1 MSAMT
6 TQHTLGKQLEEATA
20 HYLSVVWGADVVD
33 WYIYAKQNGLSGQ
46 DVGIDL
52 VAYKNGEAYAVQ
64 CKNWERTVGINDLLS
79 FLHKAKKEGFQKVI
93 VVADKISTRVEEE
106 IKDFGLD
113 VIFIKAADVKQY
125 ANGHGEPA
133 IVKQKLSPL
142 PHQQQAIEAVL
153 KGFEK
158 YDRGKLIM
166 PPGTGKTYT
175 SIKIAESLVGDSGWV
190 LFLAPSIALLD
201 QTIREYHLK
210 SDYQV
215 NAYAVLSDDKV
226 GRVTAK
232 KKTEIDDD
240 ENNIVDTANWHK
252 LSLLSYPAT
261 TTAHDLIKNL
271 RFEPNKLNVIFSTYQ
286 SLDVLIEAHEL
297 GLPEFELVICDEA
310 HRTAG
315 VRRKGAEE
323 SVFKKVHYNEHVKA
337 KKRLYMTATP
347 KIVEVKDS
355 DEADEIAALYNMND
369 PELFGP
375 TFFEYTFVQAT
386 NDGVILPYTL
396 LLLFIDRREKKL
408 IKEKLQEQ
416 LKREQEKFQE
426 HLKEEEIL
434 NFQEYL
440 KQQRALNVDYAT
452 KLKAL
457 EDFIL
462 GNAVD
467 EKDRPIRVKP
477 KSGIIFTNRVKR
489 AKEISQEYNKIISV
503 SSNIS
508 IDYIEGLMSAYD
520 KARLIKWLGDG
531 KEDDVHILANAKV
544 LTEGIDVPALSFI
557 TFFDPKSSVVDV
569 VQAVGRAVRKAPGKK
584 RGYVILPILVN
595 DDSEET
601 KEKIDKSTFKVIWQ
615 VISALQ
621 SMDETLVAKMRA
633 LFIDP
638 KKEKTE
644 ETFEPLK
651 EDKTEEVEESRE
663 NEIRLG
669 ILGGRS
675 PELIEIRNFIIP
687 KIVKIFRLAHE
698 FIVDWTSEATKLAK
712 EIKSLLEEE
721 IQNPQSPIKVKV
733 DELREK
739 LKAMYGYEE
748 FTIEDKKLIAIITQH
763 IIAKPILDA
772 LFFDKKSE
780 VEKVLDSLFDEFKY
794 FVENN
799 SDRLQYFYRKATN
812 KAKAIVNNDERQ
824 EFIRLLFTNFF
835 NNVFKD
841 IAKESGIAYTPIE
854 VVNFAVYMT
863 NELAKKHLGKTL
875 GDEDVH
881 IVDPFAGTGSF
892 IVSVID
898 MITPEEARAKIER
911 GEIRAADIE
920 LLPYLILLK
929 NIQDTLDRKIDD
941 PPLFDDALWTDS
953 LYFLSEEKAGL
964 LDINPL
970 KEHAQKHKQKSI
982 HIVVTN
988 PPWRG
993 KRDDTE
999 SETVIKLPK
1008 NIAERIKET
1017 YIKYAKDFGVKNVN
1031 RYIDPYI
1038 QTFRVLTDKVKEGI
1052 VTMVVNN
1059 SFLTSK
1065 NGVGIRVS
1073 LQKEYDYIYVYDL
1086 KGSVNNG
1093 MRGIEFRKIEGENVF
1108 GSQTRLG
1115 VCVIFFIKNSK
1126 SQNKRAQIYY
1136 AEIDDGLKTKEKLRK
1151 LKNIVA
1157 KKDEHVGWRHIIPNE
1172 RYDWLNKHDSNF
1184 YEYPELRE
1192 KVFSVF
1198 SNGII
1203 TGKDYVLYDFAVGS
1217 LSRKVTGYFN
1227 IEDLHKHIRIA
1238 VYRPFVPMWVC
1249 HYGKVLNAI
1258 HKTAFIDTESPIITA
1273 FYSNPGTDLFMTG
1286 YICDYKLHGHQVMLY
1301 PLRTKKSSGLFDS
1314 NNDGSNN
1321 EVSVPNINA
1330 EFLQKVRKAL
1340 NMPNLTDEDLFYY
1353 IAGVIATPRYSEQ
1366 YGNNLISSH
1375 HRVPIFDR
1383 ESFQK
1388 ISAIGRKL
1396 GELQMLYQDYM
1407 VGMVLKVWKDESLR
1421 NLPEYALQTT
1431 GDADMDKVI
1440 EYIRYDS
1447 RDKSFIINGIVKI
1460 SGFPEVALEH
1470 RIGTLPVLKT
1480 VANRL
1485 QPRHDEKTG
1494 ITLDPKLTIGEI
1506 YDIMKKLTYYC
1517 LEADKIKKELNTLY
1531 DAAAI
1536 VELDSPRR

>member
-1 MSAMT
+1 MT
-6 TQHTLGKQLEEATA
+6 TQHTLGKQLEEAAA
-20 HYLSVVWGADVVD
+20 HYLREIWGAEVAD
-33 WYIYAKQNGLSGQ
+33 WYTYAKQNGLNGQ
-46 DVGIDL
+46 DTGIDL

-64 CKNWERTVGINDLLS
+64 CKNWERPVGINELLS
-79 FLHKAKKEGFQKVI
+79 FLHRAKKNGFKKAI
-93 VVADKISTRVEEE
+93 IVADKISTRVEEE
-106 IKDFGLD
+106 IKDFDLD
-113 VIFIKAADVKQY
+113 VIFVKAADVKQY
-125 ANGHGEPA
+125 ANGYEEPVIA
-133 IVKQKLSPL
+133 KQKLSPL
-142 PHQQQAIEAVL
+142 PHQQRAIEAVL

-210 SDYQV
+210 SEYQV
-215 NAYAVLSDDKV
+215 NAYAVVSDDKV
-226 GRVTAK
+226 GRLSTK

-240 ENNIVDTANWHK
+240 ENNIIDTTNWHK

-261 TTAHDLIKNL
+261 TTANELIKNL

-286 SLDVLIEAHEL
+286 SLDVLIEAHGL

-323 SVFKKVHYNEHVKA
+323 SVFKKVHYNEYIKA

-355 DEADEIAALYNMND
+355 KEAEEIAAIYNMND

-396 LLLFIDRREKKL
+396 LLLFIDRRKKKL
-408 IKEKLQEQ
+408 LQKE
-416 LKREQEKFQE
+416 
-426 HLKEEEIL
+426 
-434 NFQEYL
+434 FQEYL
-440 KQQRALNVDYAT
+440 KQEKALNVDYTT

-477 KSGIIFTNRVKR
+477 KCGIIFTNRVKR
-489 AKEISQEYNKIISV
+489 AKEISEQYKEIISA
-503 SSNIS
+503 SSKIS
-508 IDYIEGLMSAYD
+508 IEYIEGMMSAYD
-520 KARLIKWLGDG
+520 KARLIKWLGEG
-531 KEDDVHILANAKV
+531 KEDDVRILANAKV

-569 VQAVGRAVRKAPGKK
+569 VQAVGRAVRKAPDKK

-601 KEKIDKSTFKVIWQ
+601 KEKIDKSTFKIIWQ

-633 LFIDP
+633 LFIDS
-638 KKEKTE
+638 KKEKVE

-663 NEIRLG
+663 NEIKLG
-669 ILGGRS
+669 ILGGQS
-675 PELIEIRNFIIP
+675 LELQELRNFIVP

-698 FIVDWTSEATKLAK
+698 FIADWTSEATKLAK
-712 EIKSLLEEE
+712 EVKSLLDTE
-721 IQNPQSPIKVKV
+721 IQDVNSPIKAKIE
-733 DELREK
+733 ELRSQ
-739 LKAMYGYEE
+739 LKAMYGYEQ
-748 FTIEDKKLIAIITQH
+748 FTIEDKKLIAIITQY

-772 LFFDKKSE
+772 LFFDKKSK
-780 VEKVLDSLFDEFKY
+780 VEKILDSLFEDFKH

-799 SDRLQYFYRKATN
+799 SERLQYFYQKATS

-892 IVSVID
+892 IASVID
-898 MITPEEARAKIER
+898 MITPEEARSKVER

-929 NIQDTLDRKIDD
+929 NIQDTLERKMDD

-964 LDINPL
+964 LDLNPL
-970 KEHAQKHKQKSI
+970 KEHAKKHKQKPI

-993 KRDDTE
+993 YREDIEKENRILVPAKIAKRLE
-999 SETVIKLPK
+999 
-1008 NIAERIKET
+1008 ET
-1017 YIKYAKDFGVKNVN
+1017 YTKYALAMGVKYGSKYN
-1031 RYIDPYI
+1031 DPYV
-1038 QTFRVLTDKVKEGI
+1038 QTFRILTDKVAEGI

-1059 SFLTSK
+1059 SFLTTKS
-1065 NGVGIRVS
+1065 GIGIRAA
-1073 LQKEYDYIYVYDL
+1073 LQNEYDYIYIYDL
-1086 KGSVNNG
+1086 KGNIKNV
-1093 MRGIEFRKIEGENVF
+1093 MKGIGLMEIEGENVF
-1108 GSQTRLG
+1108 GSQTLLG
-1115 VCVIFFIKNSK
+1115 VCVIFLIKKSK

-1136 AEIDDGLKTKEKLRK
+1136 AEIGDGLKAKDKLRK
-1151 LKNIVA
+1151 LKSIV
-1157 KKDEHVGWRHIIPNE
+1157 KNTDEHIMWRSITPSE
-1172 RYDWLNKHDSNF
+1172 QYDWVSQGNPEFDKYH
-1184 YEYPELRE
+1184 ELRTTI
-1192 KVFSVF
+1192 FNVF
-1198 SNGII
+1198 SNGIK
-1203 TGKDYVLYDFAVGS
+1203 TGKDYILYDFAREN
-1217 LSRKVTGYFN
+1217 LIKKVNTYFKSK
-1227 IEDLHKHIRIA
+1227 DLHNYIKIA
-1238 VYRPFVPMWVC
+1238 FYRPFVPMWIC
-1249 HYGKVLNAI
+1249 H
-1258 HKTAFIDTESPIITA
+1258 HKNLISSIYKTTVIDTRGPILTA
-1273 FYSNPGTDLFMTG
+1273 FYGNPGTDLFVTK
-1286 YICDYKLHGHQVMLY
+1286 YIVDCLLHNRYTMLY
-1301 PLRTKKSSGLFDS
+1301 PLRTKSKGNGIFDS
-1314 NNDGSNN
+1314 DNGDPSN
-1321 EVSVPNINA
+1321 EISIPNINA

-1340 NMPNLTDEDLFYY
+1340 NIPNLTDEDLFYY

-1388 ISAIGRKL
+1388 IAVVGRRL

-1421 NLPEYALQTT
+1421 NLPEYQLQIT
-1431 GDADMDKVI
+1431 GDADINNVI
-1440 EYIRYDS
+1440 QHIRYDS
-1447 RDKSFIINGIVKI
+1447 RDKSFIINGVVKI
-1460 SGFPEVALEH
+1460 SGFPEGALEH

-1485 QPRHDEKTG
+1485 QPRRDEKTG
-1494 ITLDPKLTIGEI
+1494 ITLDPKLTIGEM

-1517 LEADKIKKELNTLY
+1517 VEADKIKKELNTLY

-1536 VELDSPRR
+1536 VELDSHSR

>member
-1 MSAMT
+1 MT
-6 TQHTLGKQLEEATA
+6 TQHTLGKQLEEATT

-33 WYIYAKQNGLSGQ
+33 WYAYAKQNKLSGQ

-64 CKNWERTVGINDLLS
+64 CKNWERTVGINDLLN

-93 VVADKISTRVEEE
+93 VVADKISTRVEED

-125 ANGHGEPA
+125 ANEHGEA
-133 IVKQKLSPL
+133 TIVKQKLSPL
-142 PHQQQAIEAVL
+142 PHQQQAIEKVL
-153 KGFEK
+153 IGFEK

-175 SIKIAESLVGDSGWV
+175 SIKIAEELVGDRGWV

-210 SDYQV
+210 SAYQV
-215 NAYAVLSDDKV
+215 NAYAVVSDNKV
-226 GRVTAK
+226 GRVNGK

-240 ENNIVDTANWHK
+240 DENNVIDTTNWHK

-261 TTAHDLIKNL
+261 TTAHDLVKNL

-286 SLDVLIEAHEL
+286 SLDVLIEAHAL

-323 SVFKKVHYNEHVKA
+323 SVFKKVHYNGYIKA

-396 LLLFIDRREKKL
+396 LLLFVDKRKKK
-408 IKEKLQEQ
+408 IIQKEFK
-416 LKREQEKFQE
+416 
-426 HLKEEEIL
+426 
-434 NFQEYL
+434 EYL
-440 KQQRALNVDYAT
+440 EQQGALNVDYTT
-452 KLKAL
+452 KIKAI

-467 EKDRPIRVKP
+467 ERDRPIRVKP

-489 AKEISQEYNKIISV
+489 AKEISQEYKNVVSA

-520 KARLIKWLGDG
+520 KARLIKWLGEG

-601 KEKIDKSTFKVIWQ
+601 KEKIDKSAFKVIWQ

-638 KKEKTE
+638 KKEKVE
-644 ETFEPLK
+644 ETFEPLR
-651 EDKTEEVEESRE
+651 EDKTEEVEYSRE
-663 NEIRLG
+663 NEIKLG
-669 ILGGRS
+669 IIGGRS
-675 PELIEIRNFIIP
+675 PELLEIRNFIIP

-698 FIVDWTSEATKLAK
+698 FIADWTSEATKLAK
-712 EIKSLLEEE
+712 EVKSLLEEE
-721 IQNPQSPIKVKV
+721 IQNPQSPIKAKIQ
-733 DELREK
+733 ELREQ
-739 LKAMYGYEE
+739 LKAMYGYEQL
-748 FTIEDKKLIAIITQH
+748 TIEDKKLIAIITQY

-772 LFFDKKSE
+772 LFFDKKSK
-780 VEKVLDSLFDEFKY
+780 VEKILDSLFDEFKH

-799 SDRLQYFYRKATN
+799 SERLQYFYRKATS

-841 IAKESGIAYTPIE
+841 VAKESGIAYTPIE

-863 NELAKKHLGKTL
+863 NELAKKHLRKTL

-881 IVDPFAGTGSF
+881 VVDPFAGTGSF
-892 IVSVID
+892 IASVID
-898 MITPEEARAKIER
+898 MITPEEAKAKVER
-911 GEIRAADIE
+911 EEIRAADLE

-929 NIQDTLDRKIDD
+929 NIQDTLERKMDD

-964 LDINPL
+964 LDTNPL
-970 KEHAQKHKQKSI
+970 KEHAKKHKQKPI

-993 KRDDTE
+993 HREDKENE
-999 SETVIKLPK
+999 SEFSISTT
-1008 NIAERIKET
+1008 IAKRIEET
-1017 YIKYAKDFGVKNVN
+1017 YTKYALAMEVKCVSKYN
-1031 RYIDPYI
+1031 DPYI
-1038 QTFRVLTDKVKEGI
+1038 QTLRILTDKVKEGI

-1065 NGVGIRVS
+1065 IGAGIRAS
-1073 LQKEYDYIYVYDL
+1073 LQKEYDYIYIYDL
-1086 KGSVNNG
+1086 KGNINNG
-1093 MRGIEFRKIEGENVF
+1093 MRSIELRKKEGENVF

-1115 VCVIFFIKNSK
+1115 VCVIFLVKNSK

-1136 AEIDDGLKTKEKLRK
+1136 AEIGDGLKAKEKLHK
-1151 LKNIVA
+1151 LKSIVG
-1157 KKDEHVGWRHIIPNE
+1157 KKAEYIEWRNIIPNAQC
-1172 RYDWLNKHDSNF
+1172 DWLNQIDLNF
-1184 YEYPELRE
+1184 YKYPELR
-1192 KVFSVF
+1192 KIIFNIF
-1198 SNGII
+1198 TNGVK
-1203 TGKDYVLYDFAVGS
+1203 TGKDYILYDFAKSG
-1217 LSRKVTGYFN
+1217 LLRKICKQFWV
-1227 IEDLHKHIRIA
+1227 EDAHNHIKIA
-1238 VYRPFVPMWVC
+1238 SYRPFVPMWLYYHKNALRQVC
-1249 HYGKVLNAI
+1249 
-1258 HKTAFIDTESPIITA
+1258 KTTLIDTNYAIITTL
-1273 FYSNPGTDLFMTG
+1273 YNNGVVDLFTTK
-1286 YICDYKLHGHQVMLY
+1286 YICDEHLQGTQTMLY
-1301 PLRTKKSSGLFDS
+1301 PLRTKSEANGIFDS
-1314 NNDGSNN
+1314 NNGDSNN
-1321 EVSVPNINA
+1321 AISNPNINA

-1340 NMPNLTDEDLFYY
+1340 NIPNLTDEDLFYY

-1383 ESFQK
+1383 ASFQK
-1388 ISAIGRKL
+1388 ITAVGRNL
-1396 GELQMLYQDYM
+1396 AELQMLYQDYM

-1421 NLPEYALQTT
+1421 NLPEYPLQIT
-1431 GDADMDKVI
+1431 GDADIDKII

-1447 RDKSFIINGIVKI
+1447 RDKLFIINGIVKI
-1460 SGFPEVALEH
+1460 SGFPEGALEH

-1494 ITLDPKLTIGEI
+1494 ITLDPKLTTGEL

>member
-1 MSAMT
+1 MT
-6 TQHTLGKQLEEATA
+6 TQHALGKQLEEATA
-20 HYLSVVWGADVVD
+20 HYLSVVWEADVAD
-33 WYIYAKQNGLSGQ
+33 WYTYAKQNGLNGQ

-79 FLHKAKKEGFQKVI
+79 FLHKAKKEGFKRVI
-93 VVADKISTRVEEE
+93 VVADKISTRVEED

-113 VIFIKAADVKQY
+113 VIFIKASDVKQY
-125 ANGHGEPA
+125 ANGYGNPT

-142 PHQQQAIEAVL
+142 PHQQRAIEAVL

-175 SIKIAESLVGDSGWV
+175 SIKIAEELVGAEGWV

-210 SDYQV
+210 SAYQV
-215 NAYAVLSDDKV
+215 NAYAVVSDNKV
-226 GRVTAK
+226 GKVNGK

-240 ENNIVDTANWHK
+240 ENNVIDTTNWHK

-323 SVFKKVHYNEHVKA
+323 SVFKKVHYNEHIKA

-396 LLLFIDRREKKL
+396 LLLFIDRRKKK
-408 IKEKLQEQ
+408 ILQ
-416 LKREQEKFQE
+416 KA
-426 HLKEEEIL
+426 LKEQIQKEDIL
-434 NFQEYL
+434 NFQKYL
-440 KQQRALNVDYAT
+440 KQEKALNVDYAT

-477 KSGIIFTNRVKR
+477 KCGIIFTNRVKR
-489 AKEISQEYNKIISV
+489 AKEISEQYKQIINA

-520 KARLIKWLGDG
+520 KARLIKWLGEG

-644 ETFEPLK
+644 ETFEPLA
-651 EDKTEEVEESRE
+651 EDKTEEVEDSRE
-663 NEIRLG
+663 NEIKLG
-669 ILGGRS
+669 ILGGQS
-675 PELIEIRNFIIP
+675 LELQELRNFIVP

-698 FIVDWTSEATKLAK
+698 FIADWTSEATKLAK
-712 EIKSLLEEE
+712 EVKSLLEDE
-721 IQNPQSPIKVKV
+721 IQDANSPIKAKTE
-733 DELREK
+733 ELRAQ

-748 FTIEDKKLIAIITQH
+748 FTIDDKKLVAIITQY

-772 LFFDKKSE
+772 LFFGKKSD

-799 SDRLQYFYRKATN
+799 SERLQYFYQKATN

-841 IAKESGIAYTPIE
+841 VAKESGIAYTPIE

-892 IVSVID
+892 IASVID
-898 MITPEEARAKIER
+898 IITPEEAKAKVER
-911 GEIRAADIE
+911 NEIRAADLE

-929 NIQDTLDRKIDD
+929 NIQDTLERKMDD

-953 LYFLSEEKAGL
+953 LYFLSDPEAGL
-964 LDINPL
+964 FDKNPF
-970 KEHAQKHKQKSI
+970 KEHAKKHKQKPI

-993 KRDDTE
+993 HREDKASERELSIPTSIAKRIE
-999 SETVIKLPK
+999 
-1008 NIAERIKET
+1008 ET
-1017 YIKYAKDFGVKNVN
+1017 YTNCALSIGVKCVSKYN
-1031 RYIDPYI
+1031 DPYI
-1038 QTFRVLTDKVKEGI
+1038 QTLRILTDKVKEGI
-1052 VTMVVNN
+1052 VSMVVNN

-1065 NGVGIRVS
+1065 IGAGIRAS
-1073 LQKEYDYIYVYDL
+1073 LQKEYDYIYIYDL
-1086 KGSVNNG
+1086 KGNINNG
-1093 MRGIEFRKIEGENVF
+1093 MKSFELREIEGENVF

-1115 VCVIFFIKNSK
+1115 VCVIFLIKNSK
-1126 SQNKRAQIYY
+1126 SQNKNAQVYY
-1136 AEIDDGLKTKEKLRK
+1136 AEIGNGLRAKEKLRK
-1151 LKNIVA
+1151 LKNIVD
-1157 KKDEHVGWRHIIPNE
+1157 KKVEHIEWQTITPNVQC
-1172 RYDWLNKHDSNF
+1172 DWLTQGDLKF
-1184 YEYPELRE
+1184 YEYPEIR
-1192 KVFSVF
+1192 KIIFNIF
-1198 SNGII
+1198 TNGVK
-1203 TGKDYVLYDFAVGS
+1203 TGKDYVLYDFADSELLGKI
-1217 LSRKVTGYFN
+1217 RKNFCL
-1227 IEDLHKHIRIA
+1227 EDVHNHIKIA
-1238 VYRPFVPMWVC
+1238 FYRPFVPMWLFYHKNALRQVC
-1249 HYGKVLNAI
+1249 
-1258 HKTAFIDTESPIITA
+1258 KTTLIDTTCPIITTL
-1273 FYSNPGTDLFMTG
+1273 YNNDVVDLFTIK
-1286 YICDYKLHGHQVMLY
+1286 YICDEHLHGTQTMLY
-1301 PLRTKKSSGLFDS
+1301 PLRTKSEANGIFDS
-1314 NNDGSNN
+1314 DNSDSNN
-1321 EVSVPNINA
+1321 EVNIPNINA

-1340 NMPNLTDEDLFYY
+1340 NIPNLTDEDLFYY

-1366 YGNNLISSH
+1366 YGSNLISSH

-1388 ISAIGRKL
+1388 IAAVGRKL
-1396 GELQMLYQDYM
+1396 AELQMLYQDYM
-1407 VGMVLKVWKDESLR
+1407 VGMVLKVWKDENLR
-1421 NLPEYALQTT
+1421 NLPEHQLQIT
-1431 GDADMDKVI
+1431 GDADMGKVI

-1447 RDKSFIINGIVKI
+1447 RDKSFIINGVVKI
-1460 SGFPEVALEH
+1460 SGFPEGALEH

-1485 QPRHDEKTG
+1485 QPRWDDKTG
-1494 ITLDPKLTIGEI
+1494 ITLDPKLTVREM

-1517 LEADKIKKELNTLY
+1517 VEADKIKKELNTLY

-1536 VELDSPRR
+1536 VELDSHSR

>member
-1 MSAMT
+1 MT

-20 HYLSVVWGADVVD
+20 HYLREIWGAEVAD
-33 WYIYAKQNGLSGQ
+33 WYTYAKQNGLNGQ
-46 DVGIDL
+46 DTGIDL

-64 CKNWERTVGINDLLS
+64 CKNWEKSVGINELLS
-79 FLHKAKKEGFQKVI
+79 FLHRAKKSGFKKAI
-93 VVADKISTRVEEE
+93 IVADKISTRVEEE
-106 IKDFGLD
+106 IKEFDLD
-113 VIFIKAADVKQY
+113 VIFVKAADVKQY
-125 ANGHGEPA
+125 ASGHQEPT

-142 PHQQQAIEAVL
+142 PHQQRAIEAVL

-175 SIKIAESLVGDSGWV
+175 SIKIAEELVGDSGWL

-215 NAYAVLSDDKV
+215 NAYAVVSDDKV
-226 GRVTAK
+226 GRVNAK
-232 KKTEIDDD
+232 KKNEIDDDD
-240 ENNIVDTANWHK
+240 ENNIIDTTNWHK

-286 SLDVLIEAHEL
+286 SLDVLIEAHGL

-323 SVFKKVHYNEHVKA
+323 SVFKKVHEDKYIKA

-355 DEADEIAALYNMND
+355 DEADKIDALYNMND
-369 PELFGP
+369 PDLFGP

-396 LLLFIDRREKKL
+396 LLLFIDRRKKKL
-408 IKEKLQEQ
+408 LQ
-416 LKREQEKFQE
+416 KA
-426 HLKEEEIL
+426 LKEQMQKEEIL
-434 NFQEYL
+434 NFQKYL
-440 KQQRALNVDYAT
+440 KQEKALNVDYAT

-477 KSGIIFTNRVKR
+477 KCGIIFTNRVKR
-489 AKEISQEYNKIISV
+489 AKEISQEYGRVVSA

-531 KEDDVHILANAKV
+531 KEDDVRILANAKV

-644 ETFEPLK
+644 ETFEPLAK
-651 EDKTEEVEESRE
+651 DKTEEVEESRE
-663 NEIRLG
+663 NEIKLG
-669 ILGGRS
+669 ILGGGS
-675 PELIEIRNFIIP
+675 LELQEIRNFIVP
-687 KIVKIFRLAHE
+687 KIVKVFRLANE
-698 FIVDWTSEATKLAK
+698 FIADWTSEATKLAK
-712 EIKSLLEEE
+712 EIKEMIEGE
-721 IQNPQSPIKVKV
+721 IQKTESLIKVKV
-733 DELREK
+733 DGLREK
-739 LKAMYGYEE
+739 LKAMYGYEQ
-748 FTIEDKKLIAIITQH
+748 FTVEDKKLIAIITQY

-772 LFFDKKSE
+772 LFFDKKSD
-780 VEKVLDSLFDEFKY
+780 VEKILDILFEDFKY

-799 SDRLQYFYRKATN
+799 SERLQYFYRKATA

-841 IAKESGIAYTPIE
+841 VAKESGIAYTPIE

-875 GDEDVH
+875 GDENVDV
-881 IVDPFAGTGSF
+881 VDPFAGTGSF
-892 IVSVID
+892 LASVID
-898 MITPEEARAKIER
+898 MITPEEARAKVER
-911 GEIRAADIE
+911 GEIRAADLE

-929 NIQDTLDRKIDD
+929 NIQDTLERKIDD

-964 LDINPL
+964 LDTNPL
-970 KEHAQKHKQKSI
+970 KEHAKKHKQKPI
-982 HIVVTN
+982 HVVVTN

-993 KRDDTE
+993 KREDTG
-999 SETVIKLPK
+999 SEAIIKIPK
-1008 NIAERIKET
+1008 NISERIKET
-1017 YIKYAKDFGVKNVN
+1017 YIRYAKDFGIKNVSK
-1031 RYIDPYI
+1031 YIDLYI
-1038 QTFRVLTDKVKEGI
+1038 QTLRVLTDKVTDGI

-1065 NGVGIRVS
+1065 NGVGIRAS
-1073 LQKEYDYIYVYDL
+1073 LQKEYDYIYIYDL
-1086 KGSVNNG
+1086 KGNIKNVMLG
-1093 MRGIEFRKIEGENVF
+1093 LGLREVEGENVF

-1115 VCVIFFIKNSK
+1115 VCVIFLVKHSK
-1126 SQNKRAQIYY
+1126 SRNKRAQIYY
-1136 AEIDDGLKTKEKLRK
+1136 AEIGDGLKAKEKLRK
-1151 LKNIVA
+1151 LKNIVVDTNESV
-1157 KKDEHVGWRHIIPNE
+1157 KWQPVIPND
-1172 RYDWLNKHDSNF
+1172 RYDWLNQCNSNF
-1184 YEYPELRE
+1184 HRYPELR
-1192 KVFSVF
+1192 KAIFNVF
-1198 SNGII
+1198 SNGIV
-1203 TGKDYVLYDFAVGS
+1203 TGKDYIVYDFTTEG
-1217 LSRKVTGYFN
+1217 LIKKVQEYFN
-1227 IEDLHKHIRIA
+1227 IKDLNEHIQIA
-1238 VYRPFVPMWVC
+1238 SHRPFVPMWVC
-1249 HYGKVLNAI
+1249 YHGNILTRSCR
-1258 HKTAFIDTESPIITA
+1258 TAFIDMNSPTITA
-1273 FYSNPGTDLFMTG
+1273 LYSSNLTDLFIVK
-1286 YICDYKLHGHQVMLY
+1286 YICDVNLHGNPTMLY
-1301 PLRTKKSSGLFDS
+1301 PLRTKSKGNGIFDS
-1314 NNDGSNN
+1314 NNGGSNN
-1321 EVSVPNINA
+1321 EISIPDINA

-1353 IAGVIATPRYSEQ
+1353 IAGVIAAPRYSEQ

-1383 ESFQK
+1383 ESFQR
-1388 ISAIGRKL
+1388 ISTVGRKL

-1407 VGMVLKVWKDESLR
+1407 VGMVLKVWKDENLR
-1421 NLPEYALQTT
+1421 NLPEHTLQIT

-1447 RDKSFIINGIVKI
+1447 RDKSFIINGIAKI
-1460 SGFPEVALEH
+1460 SGFPEGALEH
-1470 RIGTLPVLKT
+1470 RIGTLQVLKT

-1485 QPRHDEKTG
+1485 QPRHDDKTG
-1494 ITLDPKLTIGEI
+1494 ITLNPKLSIREM

-1517 LEADKIKKELNTLY
+1517 VEADKIKKELNTLY

>member
-1 MSAMT
+1 MSTMT

-20 HYLSVVWGADVVD
+20 HYLSVVWGADVSD
-33 WYIYAKQNGLSGQ
+33 WYTYAKQNGLSGQ
-46 DVGIDL
+46 DTGIDL

-64 CKNWERTVGINDLLS
+64 CKNWERSVGINDLLN
-79 FLHKAKKEGFQKVI
+79 FLHKAKKEGFKKVI
-93 VVADKISTRVEEE
+93 VVADKISTRVEED

-113 VIFIKAADVKQY
+113 VIFVKAADVKQY
-125 ANGHGEPA
+125 ANEHGEPT

-142 PHQQQAIEAVL
+142 PHQQRAIEAVL

-210 SDYQV
+210 SEYQV
-215 NAYAVLSDDKV
+215 NAYAVVSDNKV
-226 GRVTAK
+226 GKVNPK

-240 ENNIVDTANWHK
+240 ENNIIDTTNWHK

-286 SLDVLIEAHEL
+286 SLDVLIEAHAL
-297 GLPEFELVICDEA
+297 GLTEFEIVICDEA

-323 SVFKKVHYNEHVKA
+323 SVFKKVHYNEHIKA

-375 TFFEYTFVQAT
+375 TLFEYTFVQAT

-396 LLLFIDRREKKL
+396 LLLFVDKRKKK
-408 IKEKLQEQ
+408 IIQKEFK
-416 LKREQEKFQE
+416 
-426 HLKEEEIL
+426 
-434 NFQEYL
+434 EYL
-440 KQQRALNVDYAT
+440 DQQGALNVDYTT
-452 KLKAL
+452 KIKAI

-467 EKDRPIRVKP
+467 ERDRPIRVKP
-477 KSGIIFTNRVKR
+477 KCGIIFTNRVKR
-489 AKEISQEYNKIISV
+489 AREISEQYEQIINA

-520 KARLIKWLGDG
+520 KARLIKWLGEG
-531 KEDDVHILANAKV
+531 KEDDVRILANAKV

-595 DDSEET
+595 NASKET

-633 LFIDP
+633 LFIEP
-638 KKEKTE
+638 KKEKVE

-651 EDKTEEVEESRE
+651 EDKTEEVEDSRE
-663 NEIRLG
+663 SEIKLG
-669 ILGGRS
+669 ILGGQS
-675 PELIEIRNFIIP
+675 LELQELRNFIVP
-687 KIVKIFRLAHE
+687 KIVKIFRLANE
-698 FIVDWTSEATKLAK
+698 FIADWTSEATKIAK
-712 EIKSLLEEE
+712 EVKSLLEEE
-721 IQNPQSPIKVKV
+721 IQNLQSSVKAKVE
-733 DELREK
+733 ELREK
-739 LKAMYGYEE
+739 LKAMYGYKEA
-748 FTIEDKKLIAIITQH
+748 TIEDKKLIAIITQY

-780 VEKVLDSLFDEFKY
+780 VEKVLDSLFEEFKH

-799 SDRLQYFYRKATN
+799 SERLQYFYRKATA

-841 IAKESGIAYTPIE
+841 VAKESGIAYTPIE
-854 VVNFAVYMT
+854 VVNFTVYMT

-875 GDEDVH
+875 GDENVH

-892 IVSVID
+892 IASVID
-898 MITPEEARAKIER
+898 MITPEEAKTKVER
-911 GEIRAADIE
+911 NEIRAADLE

-929 NIQDTLDRKIDD
+929 NIQDTLERKMDD

-953 LYFLSEEKAGL
+953 LYFLSEEEAGL
-964 LDINPL
+964 LDTNPL
-970 KEHAQKHKQKSI
+970 KEHAKKHKQKPI

-993 KRDDTE
+993 FREDKENE
-999 SETVIKLPK
+999 SEIFVPTT
-1008 NIAERIKET
+1008 IAKRIEET
-1017 YIKYAKDFGVKNVN
+1017 YTKYAKEVLGTDIRNVS
-1031 RYIDPYI
+1031 RYNDPYI
-1038 QTFRVLTDKVKEGI
+1038 QTLRILTDKVKEGI

-1065 NGVGIRVS
+1065 IGVGIRAS
-1073 LQKEYDYIYVYDL
+1073 LQKEYDYIYIYDL
-1086 KGSVNNG
+1086 KGNINNG
-1093 MRGIEFRKIEGENVF
+1093 MKSTELRKIEGENVF

-1115 VCVIFFIKNSK
+1115 VCIIFLIKNSK
-1126 SQNKRAQIYY
+1126 AQNKEAQIYY
-1136 AEIDDGLKTKEKLRK
+1136 AEIGCGMKAKEKLRK
-1151 LKNIVA
+1151 LKNIVVNIN
-1157 KKDEHVGWRHIIPNE
+1157 DIVIWQPITPNE
-1172 RYDWLNKHDSNF
+1172 RYDWLNQCESNF
-1184 YEYPELRE
+1184 YKYPELR
-1192 KVFSVF
+1192 KALFNVF
-1198 SNGII
+1198 SNGVT
-1203 TGKDYVLYDFAVGS
+1203 TGKDYIVYDYSEAS
-1217 LSRKVTGYFN
+1217 IIKKVQKYFN
-1227 IEDLHKHIRIA
+1227 MGDLHKHTKIA
-1238 VYRPFVPMWVC
+1238 FYKPFVPMWVC
-1249 HYGKVLNAI
+1249 HHKITLKEIY
-1258 HKTAFIDTESPIITA
+1258 KTAVIDTKAPVVTVLYGNSE
-1273 FYSNPGTDLFMTG
+1273 TDLFITR
-1286 YICDYKLHGHQVMLY
+1286 YICDFFLHGRHTMLY
-1301 PLRTKKSSGLFDS
+1301 PLRTKSEGNGIFDG
-1314 NNDGSNN
+1314 NKDDPNN
-1321 EVSVPNINA
+1321 EISIPNINT
-1330 EFLQKVRKAL
+1330 EFLQKMRKAL
-1340 NMPNLTDEDLFYY
+1340 NIPNLTDEDLFYY
-1353 IAGVIATPRYSEQ
+1353 IAGVIAAPRYSEQ

-1383 ESFQK
+1383 ESFQR
-1388 ISAIGRKL
+1388 ISAVGRKL

-1407 VGMVLKVWKDESLR
+1407 VGMVLKVWKDENLR
-1421 NLPEYALQTT
+1421 NLPEYPLQIT

-1447 RDKSFIINGIVKI
+1447 RDKSFIINGVVKI

-1485 QPRHDEKTG
+1485 QPRRDEKTG
-1494 ITLDPKLTIGEI
+1494 ITLDPKLTIGEM

-1517 LEADKIKKELNTLY
+1517 VEADKIKKELNTLY

-1536 VELDSPRR
+1536 VELDNPGR

>member
-20 HYLSVVWGADVVD
+20 HYLSVVWGADVAD
-33 WYIYAKQNGLSGQ
+33 WYTYAKQNGLSGQ

-52 VAYKNGEAYAVQ
+52 VVYKNGEAYAVQ

-79 FLHKAKKEGFQKVI
+79 FLHRAKKEGFKKAI
-93 VVADKISTRVEEE
+93 IVADKISTRVEEE
-106 IKDFGLD
+106 IKDFDLD
-113 VIFIKAADVKQY
+113 VTFIKAADVKQY
-125 ANGHGEPA
+125 ANSYEEST
-133 IVKQKLSPL
+133 IVKQKLTPL
-142 PHQQQAIEAVL
+142 PHQQRAIEAVL

-175 SIKIAESLVGDSGWV
+175 SIKIAEELVGDKGWI

-210 SDYQV
+210 STYQV
-215 NAYAVLSDDKV
+215 NAYAVVSDNKV
-226 GRVTAK
+226 GKVNGK

-240 ENNIVDTANWHK
+240 ENNIIDTTNWHK

-261 TTAHDLIKNL
+261 TTARELIKNL
-271 RFEPNKLNVIFSTYQ
+271 NFEPNKLNVIFATYQ
-286 SLDVLIEAHEL
+286 SLDVLIEAHGL

-323 SVFKKVHYNEHVKA
+323 SVFKKVHYNEHIKA

-355 DEADEIAALYNMND
+355 DEADQIAALYNMND
-369 PELFGP
+369 PELFGS
-375 TFFEYTFVQAT
+375 TFFEYTFMQAT

-396 LLLFIDRREKKL
+396 LLLFVDRRKKKL
-408 IKEKLQEQ
+408 LQKE
-416 LKREQEKFQE
+416 
-426 HLKEEEIL
+426 
-434 NFQEYL
+434 FQEYL
-440 KQQRALNVDYAT
+440 QQERALNVDYAT

-477 KSGIIFTNRVKR
+477 KCGIIFTNRVKR
-489 AKEISQEYNKIISV
+489 AKEISKEYKRVISV
-503 SSNIS
+503 SSKIS

-520 KARLIKWLGDG
+520 KARLIKWLGEG

-601 KEKIDKSTFKVIWQ
+601 KEKIDKSTFKIIWQ

-621 SMDETLVAKMRA
+621 SMDETLIAKMRA

-644 ETFEPLK
+644 ETFEPLQ

-663 NEIRLG
+663 NEIKLG
-669 ILGGRS
+669 ILGGQS
-675 PELIEIRNFIIP
+675 LELQELRNFIIP

-698 FIVDWTSEATKLAK
+698 FIADWTSEATKLAK
-712 EIKSLLEEE
+712 EIKGILEYETQQPE
-721 IQNPQSPIKVKV
+721 SSVKAKIAQ
-733 DELREK
+733 LREK
-739 LKAMYGYEE
+739 LKAMFGYEE
-748 FTIEDKKLIAIITQH
+748 LNIEDKKLIAIITQY

-799 SDRLQYFYRKATN
+799 SERLQYFYQRATN

-835 NNVFKD
+835 NNVFKEV
-841 IAKESGIAYTPIE
+841 AKESGIAYTPIE

-863 NELAKKHLGKTL
+863 NELAKNHLRKTL

-892 IVSVID
+892 IASVID
-898 MITPEEARAKIER
+898 MITPEEARAKVER

-929 NIQDTLDRKIDD
+929 NIQDTLERKMDD

-970 KEHAQKHKQKSI
+970 KEHAKKHKQKPI

-993 KRDDTE
+993 FREDKENE
-999 SETVIKLPK
+999 SEVFIPTT
-1008 NIAERIKET
+1008 IAKRIEET
-1017 YIKYAKDFGVKNVN
+1017 YMKYAIAMQIKGLGKYN
-1031 RYIDPYI
+1031 DPYI
-1038 QTFRVLTDKVKEGI
+1038 QTLRILTDKVKEGI
-1052 VTMVVNN
+1052 VAMVVNN

-1065 NGVGIRVS
+1065 IGVGIRAA
-1073 LQKEYDYIYVYDL
+1073 LQREYDYIYIYDL
-1086 KGSVNNG
+1086 KGNINNVLKG
-1093 MRGIEFRKIEGENVF
+1093 LGIREKEGENVF

-1115 VCVIFFIKNSK
+1115 VCVIWLIKDSK
-1126 SQNKRAQIYY
+1126 SQNKKAQIYY
-1136 AEIDDGLKTKEKLRK
+1136 AEIGDGLTAKEKLRK
-1151 LKNIVA
+1151 LKSIVSNINESVA
-1157 KKDEHVGWRHIIPNE
+1157 WQHIVPSE
-1172 RYDWLNKHDSNF
+1172 QYDWLNQCNSNF
-1184 YEYPELRE
+1184 YKYPELR
-1192 KVFSVF
+1192 KAIFNVF
-1198 SNGII
+1198 SNGIV
-1203 TGKDYVLYDFAVGS
+1203 TGQDYVLYDFS
-1217 LSRKVTGYFN
+1217 DLELLRKIQRYFD
-1227 IEDLHKHIRIA
+1227 IEDLRKHIKIA
-1238 VYRPFVPMWVC
+1238 FHRPFVPMWVC
-1249 HYGKVLNAI
+1249 HHKKTLGSICQTEVIDINA
-1258 HKTAFIDTESPIITA
+1258 PIIATLYA
-1273 FYSNPGTDLFMTG
+1273 SNVTDLFATMYVCAKHLSGPQT
-1286 YICDYKLHGHQVMLY
+1286 MLY
-1301 PLRTKKSSGLFDS
+1301 PLRTKSKGNEIFDIT
-1314 NNDGSNN
+1314 NDSLNN
-1321 EVSVPNINA
+1321 EISIPNINA

-1340 NMPNLTDEDLFYY
+1340 NIPNLTDEDLFYY

-1375 HRVPIFDR
+1375 HRVPIFDS
-1383 ESFQK
+1383 ESFQR
-1388 ISAIGRKL
+1388 ISAVGRKL

-1421 NLPEYALQTT
+1421 NLPEYPLHIT
-1431 GDADMDKVI
+1431 GDAGMDKVI
-1440 EYIRYDS
+1440 EHIRYDS
-1447 RDKSFIINGIVKI
+1447 RDKTFIINGVVKI

-1485 QPRHDEKTG
+1485 QPRRDDKTG
-1494 ITLDPKLTIGEI
+1494 ITLDPKLTIGEM
-1506 YDIMKKLTYYC
+1506 YNIMKKLTHYC
-1517 LEADKIKKELNTLY
+1517 VEADKIKKELNTLY

-1536 VELDSPRR
+1536 VELNSHIQ

>member
-1 MSAMT
+1 MAAACPAFRRVFFLSCAFDSMSNMT

-33 WYIYAKQNGLSGQ
+33 WYTHAKQNGLNGQ
-46 DVGIDL
+46 DIGIDL

-64 CKNWERTVGINDLLS
+64 CKNWERSVGINDLLN
-79 FLHKAKKEGFQKVI
+79 FLHKAKKEGFKKVI

-106 IKDFGLD
+106 IKDFDLD
-113 VIFIKAADVKQY
+113 VIFVKAADVKQY
-125 ANGHGEPA
+125 ANEHGEPT

-142 PHQQQAIEAVL
+142 PHQKRAIEAVL

-166 PPGTGKTYT
+166 PPGTGKTYI

-210 SDYQV
+210 SAYQI
-215 NAYAVLSDDKV
+215 NAYAVVSDNKV
-226 GRVTAK
+226 GRVNGR

-240 ENNIVDTANWHK
+240 DENNIIDTTNWHK
-252 LSLLSYPAT
+252 LSLLSYSAT

-271 RFEPNKLNVIFSTYQ
+271 RFEPNKLNIIFSTYQ
-286 SLDVLIEAHEL
+286 SLDVLIEVHEL
-297 GLPEFELVICDEA
+297 GLTEFELIICDEA

-323 SVFKKVHYNEHVKA
+323 SVFKKVHYNEHIKA

-375 TFFEYTFVQAT
+375 TLFEYTFVQAT

-396 LLLFIDRREKKL
+396 LLLFVDKRKKK
-408 IKEKLQEQ
+408 IIQKEFK
-416 LKREQEKFQE
+416 
-426 HLKEEEIL
+426 
-434 NFQEYL
+434 EYL
-440 KQQRALNVDYAT
+440 EQQGALNVDYTT
-452 KLKAL
+452 KIKAI

-467 EKDRPIRVKP
+467 ERDRLIRVKP
-477 KSGIIFTNRVKR
+477 RCGIIFTNRVKR
-489 AKEISQEYNKIISV
+489 AKEISEQYEQIINA

-520 KARLIKWLGDG
+520 KARLIKWLGEG
-531 KEDDVHILANAKV
+531 KEDDVRILANAKV

-601 KEKIDKSTFKVIWQ
+601 KDKIDKSTFKVIWQ

-638 KKEKTE
+638 KKEKAE
-644 ETFEPLK
+644 GAFEPLA

-663 NEIRLG
+663 NEIKLG
-669 ILGGRS
+669 ILGGQS
-675 PELIEIRNFIIP
+675 LELQEIRNFIIP

-698 FIVDWTSEATKLAK
+698 FIADWTSEATKLAK
-712 EIKSLLEEE
+712 EVKSLLEDE
-721 IQNPQSPIKVKV
+721 IQNPQSFVKAKVE
-733 DELREK
+733 ELREK

-748 FTIEDKKLIAIITQH
+748 FTIENKKLIAIITQY

-780 VEKVLDSLFDEFKY
+780 VEKVLDSLFDEFKH

-799 SDRLQYFYRKATN
+799 SERLQYFYRKATN

-841 IAKESGIAYTPIE
+841 VAKESGIAYTPIE
-854 VVNFAVYMT
+854 VVNFAVFMT

-875 GDEDVH
+875 GDDNVH

-892 IVSVID
+892 IASVID
-898 MITPEEARAKIER
+898 MISPEEARAKVER
-911 GEIRAADIE
+911 EEIRAADIE

-929 NIQDTLDRKIDD
+929 NIQDTLERKMDD

-964 LDINPL
+964 LDVNPL
-970 KEHAQKHKQKSI
+970 KEHAKKHKQKPI

-993 KRDDTE
+993 LREDIEDE
-999 SETVIKLPK
+999 SIIKMPK
-1008 NIAERIKET
+1008 SIAERIKET
-1017 YIKYAKDFGVKNVN
+1017 YIKYAKDFGIKNMSK
-1031 RYIDPYI
+1031 YIDLYI
-1038 QTFRVLTDKVKEGI
+1038 QTLRILTDKVKEGI

-1059 SFLTSK
+1059 SFLTSRT
-1065 NGVGIRVS
+1065 GISIRAS
-1073 LQKEYDYIYVYDL
+1073 LRKEYDYIYIYDL
-1086 KGSVNNG
+1086 KGNIKNVMLG
-1093 MRGIEFRKIEGENVF
+1093 LGHREVEGENVF

-1115 VCVIFFIKNSK
+1115 VCVIFLVKNSK
-1126 SQNKRAQIYY
+1126 AKNKTAQIYY
-1136 AEIDDGLKTKEKLRK
+1136 AEIEDGLKAKEKLRK
-1151 LKNIVA
+1151 LKNIV
-1157 KKDEHVGWRHIIPNE
+1157 ENTNECINWQPIIPNE
-1172 RYDWLNKHDSNF
+1172 QQDWLNQCELKFHT
-1184 YEYPELRE
+1184 YPELR
-1192 KVFSVF
+1192 KTIFNF
-1198 SNGII
+1198 FNNGVT
-1203 TGKDYVLYDFAVGS
+1203 TGKDYILYDFSVEG
-1217 LSRKVTGYFN
+1217 LFKKVREYFN
-1227 IEDLHKHIRIA
+1227 VEDLHKYIKVA
-1238 VYRPFVPMWVC
+1238 FNRPFVPMWIC
-1249 HYGKVLNAI
+1249 YYKNIL
-1258 HKTAFIDTESPIITA
+1258 KTTCNIPIIDIEVPIITTL
-1273 FYSNPGTDLFMTG
+1273 YGNYGTDLFITRYM
-1286 YICDYKLHGHQVMLY
+1286 CDKFLHGQQTMLY
-1301 PLRTKKSSGLFDS
+1301 PLRVENKENGIFVSDNSSV
-1314 NNDGSNN
+1314 NNKTTI
-1321 EVSVPNINA
+1321 PNINTS
-1330 EFLQKVRKAL
+1330 FLQKVHKAL
-1340 NMPNLTDEDLFYY
+1340 NTPDLTDEDLFYY

-1383 ESFQK
+1383 ESFQR
-1388 ISAIGRKL
+1388 ISAVGRKL

-1407 VGMVLKVWKDESLR
+1407 VGMVLKVWKDENLR
-1421 NLPEYALQTT
+1421 NLPEYPLQIT

-1447 RDKSFIINGIVKI
+1447 RDKSFIINGVVKI
-1460 SGFPEVALEH
+1460 GGFPEGALEH

-1485 QPRHDEKTG
+1485 QPRRDEKTG
-1494 ITLDPKLTIGEI
+1494 ITLDPKLTIGEM

-1517 LEADKIKKELNTLY
+1517 LEADKIKNELNTLY
-1531 DAAAI
+1531 DAATI

>member
-1 MSAMT
+1 MT
-6 TQHTLGKQLEEATA
+6 AQHTLGKQLEEATA
-20 HYLSVVWGADVVD
+20 HYLNVVWEADVVD

-52 VAYKNGEAYAVQ
+52 VAYKNDEAYAVQ

-125 ANGHGEPA
+125 ANERGEPT
-133 IVKQKLSPL
+133 IIKQKLVPL
-142 PHQQQAIEAVL
+142 PHQQRAIEKVL

-210 SDYQV
+210 SEYQI
-215 NAYAVLSDDKV
+215 NAYAVVSDDKV
-226 GRVTAK
+226 GRASIK
-232 KKTEIDDD
+232 KKTEIDED
-240 ENNIVDTANWHK
+240 ENNVIDTTNWHK

-261 TTAHDLIKNL
+261 TTADELIKNI
-271 RFEPNKLNVIFSTYQ
+271 RFESNKLNVIFSTYQ
-286 SLDVLIEAHEL
+286 SLDVLIEAHGL
-297 GLPEFELVICDEA
+297 GLSEFELVICDEA

-323 SVFKKVHYNEHVKA
+323 SVFKKVHYNEYIKA

-355 DEADEIAALYNMND
+355 KEADEIAALYNMND

-396 LLLFIDRREKKL
+396 LLLFIDRRKKKL
-408 IKEKLQEQ
+408 LQKE
-416 LKREQEKFQE
+416 FQ
-426 HLKEEEIL
+426 K
-434 NFQEYL
+434 YL
-440 KQQRALNVDYAT
+440 KQEKALNVDYTT

-467 EKDRPIRVKP
+467 ERDRPIRVKP
-477 KSGIIFTNRVKR
+477 KCGIIFTNRVKR
-489 AKEISQEYNKIISV
+489 AKEISQEYKRVV
-503 SSNIS
+503 SQASNIS
-508 IDYIEGLMSAYD
+508 IEYIEGLMSAYD
-520 KARLIKWLGDG
+520 KAMLIKWLGEG
-531 KEDDVHILANAKV
+531 KEEDVRILANAKV

-621 SMDETLVAKMRA
+621 SMDQTLIAKMRA

-651 EDKTEEVEESRE
+651 EGKTEEVEESNE
-663 NEIRLG
+663 NEIKLG
-669 ILGGRS
+669 ILGGQRL
-675 PELIEIRNFIIP
+675 ELQELRNFIIP
-687 KIVKIFRLAHE
+687 KIVKIFRLSHE
-698 FIVDWTSEATKLAK
+698 FIADWTSEATKLAK
-712 EIKSLLEEE
+712 EVKNLLEDEV
-721 IQNPQSPIKVKV
+721 QNPQSAIKVKV
-733 DELREK
+733 EELREK
-739 LKAMYGYEE
+739 LKAMYGYEQI
-748 FTIEDKKLIAIITQH
+748 TIEDKKLIAIITQY
-763 IIAKPILDA
+763 IIAKPILEA

-780 VEKVLDSLFDEFKY
+780 VEKVLDKLFEEFKH

-799 SDRLQYFYRKATN
+799 SERLQYFYRKATA

-835 NNVFKD
+835 NNVFKEV
-841 IAKESGIAYTPIE
+841 AKESGIAYTPIE
-854 VVNFAVYMT
+854 VVNFAVFMT
-863 NELAKKHLGKTL
+863 NELAKNHLGKTL

-881 IVDPFAGTGSF
+881 VVDPFAGTGSF
-892 IVSVID
+892 IASVIE
-898 MITPEEARAKIER
+898 MITPEEAKAKVER
-911 GEIRAADIE
+911 NEIRAADLE

-929 NIQDTLDRKIDD
+929 NIQDTLERKMDD
-941 PPLFDDALWTDS
+941 PPIFDDALWTDS

-970 KEHAQKHKQKSI
+970 KEHAKKHKQKPI

-993 KRDDTE
+993 FRQDKE
-999 SETVIKLPK
+999 SESEILVPTS
-1008 NIAERIKET
+1008 IAKRIEET
-1017 YIKYAKDFGVKNVN
+1017 YTKYAKEVLSTDIRNVS
-1031 RYIDPYI
+1031 RYSDPYI
-1038 QTFRVLTDKVKEGI
+1038 QTLRILTDKIKEGI
-1052 VTMVVNN
+1052 LTMVVNN

-1065 NGVGIRVS
+1065 IGVGIRAS
-1073 LQKEYDYIYVYDL
+1073 LQKEYDYIYIYDL
-1086 KGSVNNG
+1086 KGNINNG
-1093 MRGIEFRKIEGENVF
+1093 IKSTELRKIEGENVF

-1115 VCVIFFIKNSK
+1115 VCVIFLVKNSK
-1126 SQNKRAQIYY
+1126 VQNKKAQIYY
-1136 AEIDDGLKTKEKLRK
+1136 AEIGDGLKAKEKLRK
-1151 LKNIVA
+1151 LKNIVVNTN
-1157 KKDEHVGWRHIIPNE
+1157 ESVIWQPIIPNE
-1172 RYDWLNKHDSNF
+1172 RYDWLNRSDSTF
-1184 YEYPELRE
+1184 HKYPELRQTI
-1192 KVFSVF
+1192 FNIF
-1198 SNGII
+1198 SNGIK
-1203 TGKDYVLYDFAVGS
+1203 TGRDYILYDFTESGV
-1217 LSRKVTGYFN
+1217 LQKVQKYFS
-1227 IEDLHKHIRIA
+1227 IGDLHNHIKIA
-1238 VYRPFVPMWVC
+1238 FYKPFVPMWLC
-1249 HYGKVLNAI
+1249 HHENTLHRIY
-1258 HKTAFIDTESPIITA
+1258 KTIVIDTNAPTITSL
-1273 FYSNPGTDLFMTG
+1273 YGIPETDL
-1286 YICDYKLHGHQVMLY
+1286 YITRYVCDFFLCGHQTMIY
-1301 PLRTKKSSGLFDS
+1301 PLRTKSKGNGIFDS
-1314 NNDGSNN
+1314 NNGGSNN
-1321 EVSVPNINA
+1321 EISIPNISA

-1353 IAGVIATPRYSEQ
+1353 IAGVIAAPRYSEQ

-1375 HRVPIFDR
+1375 QRIPIFDC
-1383 ESFQK
+1383 ESFQR
-1388 ISAIGRKL
+1388 IAAVGRNL
-1396 GELQMLYQDYM
+1396 AELQMLYQDYM
-1407 VGMVLKVWKDESLR
+1407 VGMVLKVWKDENLR
-1421 NLPEYALQTT
+1421 NLPEYPLQIT

-1460 SGFPEVALEH
+1460 SGFPEGALEH

-1485 QPRHDEKTG
+1485 QPRRDEKTG
-1494 ITLDPKLTIGEI
+1494 ITLDPKLTIREM

-1517 LEADKIKKELNTLY
+1517 VEADKIKKELNTLY

-1536 VELDSPRR
+1536 VELDSHSR

>member
-1 MSAMT
+1 MT
-6 TQHTLGKQLEEATA
+6 TQHTLGKQLEEVTA
-20 HYLSVVWGADVVD
+20 HYLSLVWGAEVVD

-46 DVGIDL
+46 DTGIDL

-64 CKNWERTVGINDLLS
+64 CKNWERSVSINDLLN
-79 FLHKAKKEGFQKVI
+79 FLHKAKKEGFKKVI
-93 VVADKISTRVEEE
+93 VVADKISTRVEED

-113 VIFIKAADVKQY
+113 VIFVKAADVKQY
-125 ANGHGEPA
+125 ANEHGEPT

-142 PHQQQAIEAVL
+142 PHQQRAIEAVL

-166 PPGTGKTYT
+166 PPGTGKTYI

-210 SDYQV
+210 SEYQV
-215 NAYAVLSDDKV
+215 NAYAVVSDNKV
-226 GRVTAK
+226 GRVNGR

-240 ENNIVDTANWHK
+240 DENNVIDTTNWHK

-286 SLDVLIEAHEL
+286 SLDVLIEVHEL
-297 GLPEFELVICDEA
+297 GLTEFELIICDEA

-323 SVFKKVHYNEHVKA
+323 SVFKKVHYNEHIKA

-375 TFFEYTFVQAT
+375 TLFEYTFVQAT

-396 LLLFIDRREKKL
+396 LLLFVDKRKKK
-408 IKEKLQEQ
+408 IIQKEFK
-416 LKREQEKFQE
+416 
-426 HLKEEEIL
+426 
-434 NFQEYL
+434 EYL
-440 KQQRALNVDYAT
+440 EQQGALNVDYTT
-452 KLKAL
+452 KIKAI

-467 EKDRPIRVKP
+467 ERDRPIRVKP
-477 KSGIIFTNRVKR
+477 KCGIIFTNRVKR
-489 AKEISQEYNKIISV
+489 AKEVSEQYKQIINA

-508 IDYIEGLMSAYD
+508 INYIEGLMSAYD
-520 KARLIKWLGDG
+520 KARLIKWLGEG
-531 KEDDVHILANAKV
+531 KEDDVRILANAKV

-595 DDSEET
+595 DDSRET
-601 KEKIDKSTFKVIWQ
+601 KEKIDKSDFKIIWQ
-615 VISALQ
+615 VITALQ

-638 KKEKTE
+638 KKEKIE
-644 ETFEPLK
+644 ETFKPLT
-651 EDKTEEVEESRE
+651 ESKTEEVEESRE
-663 NEIRLG
+663 NEIKLS
-669 ILGGRS
+669 ILGGGS
-675 PELIEIRNFIIP
+675 IELQEIRNFIVP
-687 KIVKIFRLAHE
+687 KIVKVFRLAHE
-698 FIVDWTSEATKLAK
+698 FIADWTSEATKIAK
-712 EIKSLLEEE
+712 EVKSLLEEE
-721 IQNPQSPIKVKV
+721 IKNPQSPVKVKV
-733 DELREK
+733 NELREK
-739 LKAMYGYEE
+739 LKAMYGYEQ
-748 FTIEDKKLIAIITQH
+748 FTIEDKKLIAIITQY

-772 LFFDKKSE
+772 LFFDKKSD
-780 VEKVLDSLFDEFKY
+780 VEKVLDSLFDEFKH

-799 SDRLQYFYRKATN
+799 SERLQYFYRKAAA

-881 IVDPFAGTGSF
+881 VVDPFAGTGSF
-892 IVSVID
+892 IASVID
-898 MITPEEARAKIER
+898 MISPEEARAKVER

-920 LLPYLILLK
+920 LLPYLIMLK
-929 NIQDTLDRKIDD
+929 NIQDTLERKMDD

-964 LDINPL
+964 LDTNPL
-970 KEHAQKHKQKSI
+970 KEHAQKHKQKPI
-982 HIVVTN
+982 HVVVTN
-988 PPWRG
+988 PPWRAQR
-993 KRDDTE
+993 KDKSSE
-999 SETVIKLPK
+999 SGIKVPE
-1008 NIAERIKET
+1008 NIDKRIKET
-1017 YIKYAKDFGVKNVN
+1017 YVIEAHNLGVWNVN
-1031 RYIDPYI
+1031 TYIDPYI
-1038 QTFRVLTDKVKEGI
+1038 QTLRALTDKVNDGI
-1052 VTMVVNN
+1052 VTMIVNN

-1065 NGVGIRVS
+1065 NGVGIRSS
-1073 LQKEYDYIYVYDL
+1073 LQKEYEYIYIYDL
-1086 KGSVNNG
+1086 KGSINNG
-1093 MRGIEFRKIEGENVF
+1093 MKSIEIRKIEGENVF

-1115 VCVIFFIKNSK
+1115 VCAIFLIKNSK
-1126 SQNKRAQIYY
+1126 SQNKSAKIYY
-1136 AEIDDGLKTKEKLRK
+1136 AQIGDGLKAKEKLRK
-1151 LKNIVA
+1151 LKELVVNTN
-1157 KKDEHVGWRHIIPNE
+1157 EHVIWQPIIPNE
-1172 RYDWLNKHDSNF
+1172 RCDWLTQCDSNF
-1184 YEYPELRE
+1184 YKHSELR
-1192 KVFSVF
+1192 KTIFNIF
-1198 SNGII
+1198 SNGIA
-1203 TGKDYVLYDFAVGS
+1203 TGRDYILYDFLAES
-1217 LSRKVTGYFN
+1217 LVNKIQQYYN
-1227 IEDLHKHIRIA
+1227 IEDLHNHIKIGF
-1238 VYRPFVPMWVC
+1238 YKPFIPMWLYY
-1249 HYGKVLNAI
+1249 YGKVI
-1258 HKTAFIDTESPIITA
+1258 EGIYKTAFIDTAVPTIATSYNNSITDVIV
-1273 FYSNPGTDLFMTG
+1273 TK
-1286 YICDYKLHGHQVMLY
+1286 YICDKILHGHHTMLY
-1301 PLRTKKSSGLFDS
+1301 PLRIKSESNGLFDS
-1314 NNDGSNN
+1314 DNDASYK
-1321 EVSVPNINA
+1321 EISIPNIKA

-1340 NMPNLTDEDLFYY
+1340 NMPDLTDEDLFYY

-1383 ESFQK
+1383 ESFQR
-1388 ISAIGRKL
+1388 ISAVGRKL

-1407 VGMVLKVWKDESLR
+1407 VGMVLKVWKDENLR
-1421 NLPEYALQTT
+1421 NLPEYPLQII
-1431 GDADMDKVI
+1431 GDTDMDKVI

-1447 RDKSFIINGIVKI
+1447 RDKSFIINGVVKI
-1460 SGFPEVALEH
+1460 SGFPEGALEH

-1485 QPRHDEKTG
+1485 QPRRDEKTG
-1494 ITLDPKLTIGEI
+1494 ITLDPKLTISEM
-1506 YDIMKKLTYYC
+1506 YDIMKKLTHYC
-1517 LEADKIKKELNTLY
+1517 VKADKIKKELNTLY
-1531 DAAAI
+1531 DAATI
-1536 VELDSPRR
+1536 VELDSPDR

>member
-6 TQHTLGKQLEEATA
+6 TQHTLGKQLEEATI
-20 HYLSVVWGADVVD
+20 HYLKVVWGADVVD
-33 WYIYAKQNGLSGQ
+33 WYSYAKQNGLSGQ

-79 FLHKAKKEGFQKVI
+79 FLHRAKKEGFKKVI
-93 VVADKISTRVEEE
+93 IVADKISTRVEEE
-106 IKDFGLD
+106 IKDFDLD
-113 VIFIKAADVKQY
+113 VIFVKAADVKQY
-125 ANGHGEPA
+125 ANGYEEPVIA
-133 IVKQKLSPL
+133 KQKLSPL
-142 PHQQQAIEAVL
+142 PHQQRAIEAVL

-210 SDYQV
+210 SEYQV
-215 NAYAVLSDDKV
+215 NAYAVVSDNKV
-226 GRVTAK
+226 GKVNGK

-240 ENNIVDTANWHK
+240 ENNVIDTTNWHK

-261 TTAHDLIKNL
+261 TTAHELIKNL
-271 RFEPNKLNVIFSTYQ
+271 RFEVSKLNVIFSTYQ

-323 SVFKKVHYNEHVKA
+323 SVFKKVHYNEHIKA

-355 DEADEIAALYNMND
+355 DEAEKIDTLYNMNN
-369 PELFGP
+369 PEFFGHP
-375 TFFEYTFVQAT
+375 FFEYNFVQAT

-396 LLLFIDRREKKL
+396 LLLFIDRRKKKL
-408 IKEKLQEQ
+408 IQEEFA
-416 LKREQEKFQE
+416 K
-426 HLKEEEIL
+426 
-434 NFQEYL
+434 YL
-440 KQQRALNVDYAT
+440 KQQGALNVDYTT
-452 KLKAL
+452 KIKAI

-467 EKDRPIRVKP
+467 EKDCPIRVKP
-477 KSGIIFTNRVKR
+477 KCGIIFTNRVKR
-489 AKEISQEYNKIISV
+489 AKEISEQYKQIINA

-520 KARLIKWLGDG
+520 KARLIKWLGEG

-638 KKEKTE
+638 KKEKVE
-644 ETFEPLK
+644 ETFEPLR
-651 EDKTEEVEESRE
+651 EDKTEEVEDSRE
-663 NEIRLG
+663 NEIKLG
-669 ILGGRS
+669 ILGGQS
-675 PELIEIRNFIIP
+675 LELQELRNFIVP

-698 FIVDWTSEATKLAK
+698 FIADWTSEATKLAK
-712 EIKSLLEEE
+712 EVKSLLEEE
-721 IQNPQSPIKVKV
+721 IQNPSSSINSKLN
-733 DELREK
+733 ELREQ
-739 LKAMYGYEE
+739 LKAMYGYEQ
-748 FTIEDKKLIAIITQH
+748 FTIEDKKLIAIITQY

-772 LFFDKKSE
+772 LFFDKKSK
-780 VEKVLDSLFDEFKY
+780 VEKILDSLFDEFKH

-799 SDRLQYFYRKATN
+799 SERLQYFYQKATN

-854 VVNFAVYMT
+854 VVNFAVFMT

-881 IVDPFAGTGSF
+881 VVDPFAGTGSF
-892 IVSVID
+892 IASVID
-898 MITPEEARAKIER
+898 MITPEEARAKVER

-929 NIQDTLDRKIDD
+929 NIQDTLERKMDD

-953 LYFLSEEKAGL
+953 LYYLSDENAGL
-964 LDINPL
+964 FDDNPF
-970 KEHAQKHKQKSI
+970 KEQAKKHKQKPI

-993 KRDDTE
+993 QRGDTE
-999 SETVIKLPK
+999 KESKILVPS
-1008 NIAERIKET
+1008 NIAKRIGET
-1017 YIKYAKDFGVKNVN
+1017 YLKYAKDILGTDIRNVS
-1031 RYIDPYI
+1031 RYNDPYI
-1038 QTFRVLTDKVKEGI
+1038 QTLRILTDKVNEGI
-1052 VTMVVNN
+1052 LTMIVNN

-1065 NGVGIRVS
+1065 IGAGIRAA
-1073 LQKEYDYIYVYDL
+1073 LQNEYDYIYIYDL
-1086 KGSVNNG
+1086 KGNINNG
-1093 MRGIEFRKIEGENVF
+1093 MKSIEISKIEGENVF
-1108 GSQTRLG
+1108 GAQTRLG
-1115 VCVIFFIKNSK
+1115 VCAIFLVKNSK
-1126 SQNKRAQIYY
+1126 VQNKKAQIYY
-1136 AEIDDGLKTKEKLRK
+1136 AEIGDGLKAKEKLRK
-1151 LKNIVA
+1151 LKNIVDN
-1157 KKDEHVGWRHIIPNE
+1157 KNESVIWHSIVPNE
-1172 RYDWLNKHDSNF
+1172 RYDWLNRQDSNF
-1184 YEYPELRE
+1184 YKCPELR
-1192 KVFSVF
+1192 KAIFNVF

-1203 TGKDYVLYDFAVGS
+1203 TGKDYIVYDFVQDG
-1217 LSRKVTGYFN
+1217 LFKKVQEHFDIG
-1227 IEDLHKHIRIA
+1227 DLHKHFKIA
-1238 VYRPFVPMWVC
+1238 FHRPFVPMWVC
-1249 HYGKVLNAI
+1249 HHGKALSEI
-1258 HKTAFIDTESPIITA
+1258 CKTAFIDTKAPTITVSYGSFSA
-1273 FYSNPGTDLFMTG
+1273 DLFITQ
-1286 YICDYKLHGHQVMLY
+1286 YICDLHLHTPQTMLY
-1301 PLRTKKSSGLFDS
+1301 PLRTKSENNGLFDS
-1314 NNDGSNN
+1314 NNNDSNN
-1321 EVSVPNINA
+1321 EVSLHNINA
-1330 EFLQKVRKAL
+1330 EFLQKVRKSL

-1388 ISAIGRKL
+1388 IAAVGRRL

-1407 VGMVLKVWKDESLR
+1407 VGMVLKVWKDENLR
-1421 NLPEYALQTT
+1421 NLPEYQLQIT
-1431 GDADMDKVI
+1431 GDADMDNVI
-1440 EYIRYDS
+1440 EHIRYDS
-1447 RDKSFIINGIVKI
+1447 RDKTFIINGVVKI
-1460 SGFPEVALEH
+1460 SGFPEGALEH

-1480 VANRL
+1480 VANKL
-1485 QPRHDEKTG
+1485 KPRHDDKTG
-1494 ITLDPKLTIGEI
+1494 ITLDPKLTIREM
-1506 YDIMKKLTYYC
+1506 YDIMQKLTHYC
-1517 LEADKIKKELNTLY
+1517 VEADKIKKELNTLY

-1536 VELDSPRR
+1536 VELDSHSR

>member
-6 TQHTLGKQLEEATA
+6 TQHTLGKQLEEATI
-20 HYLSVVWGADVVD
+20 HYLKVVWGADVVD
-33 WYIYAKQNGLSGQ
+33 WYSYAKQNGLSGQ

-79 FLHKAKKEGFQKVI
+79 FLHRAKKEGFKKVI
-93 VVADKISTRVEEE
+93 IVADKISTRVEEE
-106 IKDFGLD
+106 IKDFDLD
-113 VIFIKAADVKQY
+113 VIFVKAADVKQY
-125 ANGHGEPA
+125 ANGYEEPVIA
-133 IVKQKLSPL
+133 KQKLSPL
-142 PHQQQAIEAVL
+142 PHQQRAIEAVL

-175 SIKIAESLVGDSGWV
+175 SIKIAEELVGDKGWV

-215 NAYAVLSDDKV
+215 NAYAVVSDDKV
-226 GRVTAK
+226 GSVNGK

-240 ENNIVDTANWHK
+240 ENNIIDTTNWHK

-261 TTAHDLIKNL
+261 TTANELIKNI
-271 RFEPNKLNVIFSTYQ
+271 RFERNKLNVIFSTYQ
-286 SLDVLIEAHEL
+286 SLDVLIEAHDL
-297 GLPEFELVICDEA
+297 GLPEFEIVICDEA

-323 SVFKKVHYNEHVKA
+323 SVFKKVHYNEHIKA

-396 LLLFIDRREKKL
+396 LLLFIDANKKKL
-408 IKEKLQEQ
+408 IQKEFK
-416 LKREQEKFQE
+416 
-426 HLKEEEIL
+426 
-434 NFQEYL
+434 EYL
-440 KQQRALNVDYAT
+440 EQKGALNVDYTT
-452 KLKAL
+452 KVKAI

-467 EKDRPIRVKP
+467 EKERPIRVKP

-489 AKEISQEYNKIISV
+489 AIEISQEYKNIINA

-508 IDYIEGLMSAYD
+508 IKYIEGLMSAYD
-520 KARLIKWLGDG
+520 KARLIKWLGEG
-531 KEDDVHILANAKV
+531 KDDDVHILANAKV

-633 LFIDP
+633 LFIEP
-638 KKEKTE
+638 KKEKVE
-644 ETFEPLK
+644 ETFEPLR
-651 EDKTEEVEESRE
+651 EDKTEEVEDSRE
-663 NEIRLG
+663 NEIKLG
-669 ILGGRS
+669 ILGGQS
-675 PELIEIRNFIIP
+675 LELQELRNFIVP
-687 KIVKIFRLAHE
+687 KIVKIFRLANE
-698 FIVDWTSEATKLAK
+698 FIADWTSEATKLAK

-721 IQNPQSPIKVKV
+721 IQNPQSPVRAKVE
-733 DELREK
+733 ELREK

-748 FTIEDKKLIAIITQH
+748 FTIEDKKLIAIITQY

-780 VEKVLDSLFDEFKY
+780 VEKVLDSLFYEFKH

-799 SDRLQYFYRKATN
+799 SQRLQYFYQKATN

-841 IAKESGIAYTPIE
+841 VAKESGIAYTPIE

-892 IVSVID
+892 IASVID
-898 MITPEEARAKIER
+898 MIKPEEARAKVER
-911 GEIRAADIE
+911 GDIRAADLE

-929 NIQDTLDRKIDD
+929 NIQDTLERKMDD

-964 LDINPL
+964 LDKNPL
-970 KEHAQKHKQKSI
+970 KEHAKKHKQKPI

-993 KRDDTE
+993 KREDIE
-999 SETVIKLPK
+999 RENEILVPAS
-1008 NIAERIKET
+1008 IAKRIEET
-1017 YIKYAKDFGVKNVN
+1017 YTAYALAAGVRCVSKYN
-1031 RYIDPYI
+1031 DPYI
-1038 QTFRVLTDKVKEGI
+1038 QALRILTDKVQEGI
-1052 VTMVVNN
+1052 VTVVVNN

-1065 NGVGIRVS
+1065 IGVGIRGS
-1073 LQKEYDYIYVYDL
+1073 LQKEYDYIYIYDL
-1086 KGSVNNG
+1086 KGNINNAIKN
-1093 MRGIEFRKIEGENVF
+1093 IELRKKEGENVF

-1115 VCVIFFIKNSK
+1115 VCVIFLVKNSK
-1126 SQNKRAQIYY
+1126 AKNKGAKIYY
-1136 AEIDDGLKTKEKLRK
+1136 AQIGDGLRAKEKLHK

-1157 KKDEHVGWRHIIPNE
+1157 STNKSIDWQPIILNE
-1172 RYDWLNKHDSNF
+1172 RYDWINQSDSNF
-1184 YEYPELRE
+1184 QRYLELR
-1192 KVFSVF
+1192 KNIFNVFT
-1198 SNGII
+1198 NGVK
-1203 TGKDYVLYDFAVGS
+1203 TGKDLILYDFTEIGLLNKIKQYMHIVG
-1217 LSRKVTGYFN
+1217 
-1227 IEDLHKHIRIA
+1227 IEEHIKISF
-1238 VYRPFVPMWVC
+1238 YRPFIPVWFC
-1249 HYGKVLNAI
+1249 HHRKTLQEICKTELI
-1258 HKTAFIDTESPIITA
+1258 HTDSPIITA
-1273 FYSNPGTDLFMTG
+1273 LYGNFVTDVFITK
-1286 YICDYKLHGHQVMLY
+1286 YVCDTVVQGSQTMLY
-1301 PLRTKKSSGLFDS
+1301 PLRTKSEDKGIFDS
-1314 NNDGSNN
+1314 TNDGSNN
-1321 EVSVPNINA
+1321 ATSTPNIKA

-1353 IAGVIATPRYSEQ
+1353 IAGAIATPRYSEQ
-1366 YGNNLISSH
+1366 YGNNLVSSH
-1375 HRVPIFDR
+1375 HRVPIFDC

-1388 ISAIGRKL
+1388 IAAAGRKL
-1396 GELQMLYQDYM
+1396 AELQMLYQDYM
-1407 VGMVLKVWKDESLR
+1407 VGMVLKVWKDENLR
-1421 NLPEYALQTT
+1421 NLPEYPLQIT
-1431 GDADMDKVI
+1431 GNADMDNVI
-1440 EYIRYDS
+1440 EHIRYDS
-1447 RDKSFIINGIVKI
+1447 RDKSFIINGVVKI
-1460 SGFPEVALEH
+1460 IGFPEGVLEH

-1494 ITLDPKLTIGEI
+1494 ITLDPKLTIGEM

-1517 LEADKIKKELNTLY
+1517 IEADKIKKELNTLY
-1531 DAAAI
+1531 GAATI
-1536 VELDSPRR
+1536 VELDSHSRCS

>member
-1 MSAMT
+1 MSTMT
-6 TQHTLGKQLEEATA
+6 TQHTIGKQLEEATA
-20 HYLSVVWGADVVD
+20 HYLSVVWGADVAD
-33 WYIYAKQNGLSGQ
+33 WYTYAKQNGLSGQ
-46 DVGIDL
+46 DTGIDL
-52 VAYKNGEAYAVQ
+52 VAHKNGEAYAVQ
-64 CKNWERTVGINDLLS
+64 CKNWERTVGINDLLN
-79 FLHKAKKEGFQKVI
+79 FLHKAKKEGFKKVI
-93 VVADKISTRVEEE
+93 VVADKISTRVEED

-125 ANGHGEPA
+125 ANGHDDA
-133 IVKQKLSPL
+133 VIVKQKLSPL
-142 PHQQQAIEAVL
+142 PHQQRAIEAVL

-210 SDYQV
+210 SEYQV
-215 NAYAVLSDDKV
+215 NAYAVVSDNKV
-226 GRVTAK
+226 GKVNGK

-240 ENNIVDTANWHK
+240 ENNVIDTTNWHK

-261 TTAHDLIKNL
+261 TTAHELIKNL
-271 RFEPNKLNVIFSTYQ
+271 RFEVSKLNVIFSTYQ

-323 SVFKKVHYNEHVKA
+323 SVFKKVHYNEHIKA

-355 DEADEIAALYNMND
+355 DEAEKIDTLYNMNN
-369 PELFGP
+369 PEFFGHP
-375 TFFEYTFVQAT
+375 FFEYNFVQAT

-396 LLLFIDRREKKL
+396 LLLFIDRRKKKL
-408 IKEKLQEQ
+408 IQEEFA
-416 LKREQEKFQE
+416 K
-426 HLKEEEIL
+426 
-434 NFQEYL
+434 YL
-440 KQQRALNVDYAT
+440 KQQGALNVDYTT
-452 KLKAL
+452 KIKAI

-467 EKDRPIRVKP
+467 EKDCPIRVKP
-477 KSGIIFTNRVKR
+477 KCGIIFTNRVKR
-489 AKEISQEYNKIISV
+489 AKEISEQYKQIINA

-520 KARLIKWLGDG
+520 KARLIKWLGEG

-638 KKEKTE
+638 KKEKVE
-644 ETFEPLK
+644 ETFEPLR
-651 EDKTEEVEESRE
+651 EDKTEEVEDSRE
-663 NEIRLG
+663 NEIKLG
-669 ILGGRS
+669 ILGGQS
-675 PELIEIRNFIIP
+675 LELQELRNFIVP

-698 FIVDWTSEATKLAK
+698 FIADWTSEATKLAK
-712 EIKSLLEEE
+712 EIKGILEYE
-721 IQNPQSPIKVKV
+721 IQQPESSVKAKIV
-733 DELREK
+733 ELREK
-739 LKAMYGYEE
+739 LKAMFGYEE
-748 FTIEDKKLIAIITQH
+748 LNIEDKRLIAIVTQY

-772 LFFDKKSE
+772 LFFEKKSE
-780 VEKVLDSLFDEFKY
+780 VEKILDILFEEFKH

-799 SDRLQYFYRKATN
+799 SERLQYFYQKATN

-841 IAKESGIAYTPIE
+841 VAKESGIAYTPIE

-881 IVDPFAGTGSF
+881 VVDPFAGTGSF
-892 IVSVID
+892 IASVIE
-898 MITPEEARAKIER
+898 MITPEEAKAKVER
-911 GEIRAADIE
+911 NEIRAADLE

-929 NIQDTLDRKIDD
+929 NIQDTLERKMDD

-970 KEHAQKHKQKSI
+970 KEHAKKHKQKPI

-993 KRDDTE
+993 KREDTG
-999 SETVIKLPK
+999 SENIIKLPK

-1017 YIKYAKDFGVKNVN
+1017 YVNRAKDFGISNFST
-1031 RYIDPYI
+1031 YIDPYV
-1038 QTFRVLTDKVKEGI
+1038 QTFRVLTDKVKDGI
-1052 VTMVVNN
+1052 VTIVVNN

-1065 NGVGIRVS
+1065 NGVGIRAS
-1073 LQKEYDYIYVYDL
+1073 LQKEYDYIYIYDL
-1086 KGSVNNG
+1086 KGSINNG
-1093 MRGIEFRKIEGENVF
+1093 MRSIELRKTEGENVF

-1115 VCVIFFIKNSK
+1115 VCVIFLIKNSK
-1126 SQNKRAQIYY
+1126 AQSKKARIYY
-1136 AEIDDGLKTKEKLRK
+1136 AEIGNGLKAKEKLRK
-1151 LKNIVA
+1151 LKNIFA
-1157 KKDEHVGWRHIIPNE
+1157 STNEHIIWQPIIPNE
-1172 RYDWLNKHDSNF
+1172 RYDWLNQRNLNF
-1184 YEYPELRE
+1184 NKYPELR
-1192 KVFSVF
+1192 KAIFNVF
-1198 SNGII
+1198 SNGIL
-1203 TGKDYVLYDFAVGS
+1203 TGKDYILYDFAVE
-1217 LSRKVTGYFN
+1217 LLLKKVRRYFE
-1227 IEDLHKHIRIA
+1227 IEDLHKHIKIA
-1238 VYRPFVPMWVC
+1238 FYRPFVPMLVC
-1249 HYGKVLNAI
+1249 YEPKVLKAI
-1258 HKTAFIDTESPIITA
+1258 YKTAIIDTNTPIVTA
-1273 FYSNPGTDLFMTG
+1273 LYGNLGTDLFITR
-1286 YICDYKLHGHQVMLY
+1286 YICDQILHGHQTMFY
-1301 PLRTKKSSGLFDS
+1301 PLRTKSKGNGLFDS
-1314 NNDGSNN
+1314 NNGDSNN
-1321 EVSVPNINA
+1321 EVSIPNINA

-1353 IAGVIATPRYSEQ
+1353 IAGVIATLRYSEQ

-1383 ESFQK
+1383 ESFQR
-1388 ISAIGRKL
+1388 ISAVGRKL
-1396 GELQMLYQDYM
+1396 AEIQMRYQDYM
-1407 VGMVLKVWKDESLR
+1407 VGMVLKVWEDENLR
-1421 NLPEYALQTT
+1421 NLPEYPLQIT

-1440 EYIRYDS
+1440 EYSRYNS
-1447 RDKSFIINGIVKI
+1447 RDKSFIINGVVKI
-1460 SGFPEVALEH
+1460 SGFPNGALEH
-1470 RIGTLPVLKT
+1470 RIGTLTVLKT

-1485 QPRHDEKTG
+1485 QPRPDEKTG
-1494 ITLDPKLTIGEI
+1494 ITLDPKLTIREM

>member
-1 MSAMT
+1 MAAACLTLRRVFFLPCAFDDMGTMT
-6 TQHTLGKQLEEATA
+6 TQHTLGKQLEEATI
-20 HYLSVVWGADVVD
+20 HYLKVVWGADVSD
-33 WYIYAKQNGLSGQ
+33 WYSYAKQNGLSGQ

-79 FLHKAKKEGFQKVI
+79 FLHRAKKEGFKKAI
-93 VVADKISTRVEEE
+93 IVADKISTRVEEE
-106 IKDFGLD
+106 IKDFDLD
-113 VIFIKAADVKQY
+113 VIFVKAADVKQY
-125 ANGHGEPA
+125 ANGHGEPTIA
-133 IVKQKLSPL
+133 KQKLSPL
-142 PHQQQAIEAVL
+142 PHQQRAIEAVL

-158 YDRGKLIM
+158 YGRGKLIM

-175 SIKIAESLVGDSGWV
+175 SIKIAEELVGDKGWI

-210 SDYQV
+210 STYQV
-215 NAYAVLSDDKV
+215 NAYAVVSDNKV
-226 GRVTAK
+226 GKVNGK

-240 ENNIVDTANWHK
+240 ENNIIDTTNWHK

-286 SLDVLIEAHEL
+286 SLDVLIEAHGL

-323 SVFKKVHYNEHVKA
+323 SVFKKVHYDEYINA

-347 KIVEVKDS
+347 KIVEIKDS

-396 LLLFIDRREKKL
+396 LLLFVDKRKKK
-408 IKEKLQEQ
+408 IIQKEFK
-416 LKREQEKFQE
+416 
-426 HLKEEEIL
+426 
-434 NFQEYL
+434 EYL
-440 KQQRALNVDYAT
+440 EQQGALNVDYTT
-452 KLKAL
+452 KIKAI

-477 KSGIIFTNRVKR
+477 KCGIIFTNRVKR
-489 AKEISQEYNKIISV
+489 AKEISQEHKKVISV

-520 KARLIKWLGDG
+520 KARLIKWLGEG
-531 KEDDVHILANAKV
+531 KEDDVRILANAKV

-638 KKEKTE
+638 KKEKVE
-644 ETFEPLK
+644 ETFEPLR
-651 EDKTEEVEESRE
+651 EDRTEEVEDSKE
-663 NEIRLG
+663 NEIKLG
-669 ILGGRS
+669 ILGGQS
-675 PELIEIRNFIIP
+675 LELQELRNFIVP

-698 FIVDWTSEATKLAK
+698 FIADWTSEATKLAK
-712 EIKSLLEEE
+712 EVKSLLETE
-721 IQNPQSPIKVKV
+721 IQDTNSPIKVKIE
-733 DELREK
+733 ELRVK

-748 FTIEDKKLIAIITQH
+748 FTIDDKKLIAIITEY

-780 VEKVLDSLFDEFKY
+780 VEKVLDSLFNNFKH

-799 SDRLQYFYRKATN
+799 SERLQYFYRKATN

-841 IAKESGIAYTPIE
+841 VAKESGIAYTPIE

-875 GDEDVH
+875 GAENVY
-881 IVDPFAGTGSF
+881 IADPFAGTGSF
-892 IVSVID
+892 IASVID
-898 MITPEEARAKIER
+898 LLSPEEAKAKVER
-911 GEIRAADIE
+911 KEIRAFDLE

-929 NIQDTLDRKIDD
+929 NIQDTLERRIED
-941 PPLFDDALWTDS
+941 PPLFDNALWTDS

-964 LDINPL
+964 FGDNPF
-970 KEHAQKHKQKSI
+970 KEQAKKHKQKPI
-982 HIVVTN
+982 HIAITN

-993 KRDDTE
+993 YRGDTE
-999 SETVIKLPK
+999 KEVEISVAPS
-1008 NIAERIKET
+1008 IAKRIEST
-1017 YIKYAKDFGVKNVN
+1017 YTKYVKDMGIYNVSRFN
-1031 RYIDPYI
+1031 DTYV
-1038 QTFRVLTDKVKEGI
+1038 QTLRLLTDKIDNGI
-1052 VTMVVNN
+1052 LTMVVNN

-1065 NGVGIRVS
+1065 IGAGIRAS
-1073 LQKEYDYIYVYDL
+1073 LQKEYDLIYIYDL
-1086 KGSVNNG
+1086 KGNINS
-1093 MRGIEFRKIEGENVF
+1093 GIKNPEFRKTEGENVF

-1115 VCVIFFIKNSK
+1115 VCVIFLIKNSK
-1126 SQNKRAQIYY
+1126 NQTKRAKIYY
-1136 AEIDDGLKTKEKLRK
+1136 SEIGAGLKTKEKLYK
-1151 LKNIVA
+1151 LKNIFHN
-1157 KKDEHVGWRHIIPNE
+1157 KDNHIHWTEIMPNE
-1172 RYDWLNKHDSNF
+1172 QYDWINKGSQDF
-1184 YEYPELRE
+1184 YKYPELR
-1192 KVFSVF
+1192 KTIFNVF
-1198 SNGII
+1198 SNGIV
-1203 TGKDYVLYDFAVGS
+1203 TGEDYVSYDFTTLGLLGKNKKYHNIID
-1217 LSRKVTGYFN
+1217 LS
-1227 IEDLHKHIRIA
+1227 KHIKI
-1238 VYRPFVPMWVC
+1238 VFYKPFIPMLVC
-1249 HYGKVLNAI
+1249 HHNDVLHAI
-1258 HKTAFIDTESPIITA
+1258 YKTKIIDNKAPIITV
-1273 FYSNPGTDLFMTG
+1273 FYGNPGTDLFITK
-1286 YICDYKLHGHQVMLY
+1286 YIGDYHLHNRQTMLY
-1301 PLRTKKSSGLFDS
+1301 PLRTKSKGNGIFDS
-1314 NNDGSNN
+1314 NNGDSNN
-1321 EVSVPNINA
+1321 EVSIPNINA
-1330 EFLQKVRKAL
+1330 EFLQKVHKAL

-1383 ESFQK
+1383 ESFQR
-1388 ISAIGRKL
+1388 ISAVGRNL
-1396 GELQMLYQDYM
+1396 AELQMLYQDYM
-1407 VGMVLKVWKDESLR
+1407 VGMVLKVWKDENLR
-1421 NLPEYALQTT
+1421 NLPEHTLQIT

-1447 RDKSFIINGIVKI
+1447 RDKSFIINGVVKI
-1460 SGFPEVALEH
+1460 SGFPERALEH

-1480 VANRL
+1480 VASRL

-1494 ITLDPKLTIGEI
+1494 ITLDPKLTIGEM
-1506 YDIMKKLTYYC
+1506 YDIMKKLTHYC
-1517 LEADKIKKELNTLY
+1517 VEADKIKKELNTLY

>member
-1 MSAMT
+1 MT

-20 HYLSVVWGADVVD
+20 HYLSVVWGAKVFD
-33 WYIYAKQNGLSGQ
+33 WYTYAKENGLNGQ

-64 CKNWERTVGINDLLS
+64 CKNWERSVGINDLLS
-79 FLHKAKKEGFQKVI
+79 FLHRAKREGFKKAI
-93 VVADKISTRVEEE
+93 IVADKISTRVEEE

-113 VIFIKAADVKQY
+113 VIFVKASDVRQY
-125 ANGHGEPA
+125 ANGHGEA
-133 IVKQKLSPL
+133 TIVKQKLSPL
-142 PHQQQAIEAVL
+142 PHQQQAIEKVL

-175 SIKIAESLVGDSGWV
+175 SIKIAEELVGDKGWI

-210 SDYQV
+210 SAYQV
-215 NAYAVLSDDKV
+215 NAYAVVSDNKV
-226 GRVTAK
+226 GRVNGK
-232 KKTEIDDD
+232 KKTKIDDD
-240 ENNIVDTANWHK
+240 ENNIIDTTNWHK

-286 SLDVLIEAHEL
+286 SLDVLIEAHAL

-323 SVFKKVHYNEHVKA
+323 SVFKKVHYNEYIKA

-355 DEADEIAALYNMND
+355 DQADEIAALYNMND
-369 PELFGP
+369 PELFGS

-396 LLLFIDRREKKL
+396 LLLFIDRRKKKL
-408 IKEKLQEQ
+408 LQ
-416 LKREQEKFQE
+416 QEFQ
-426 HLKEEEIL
+426 K
-434 NFQEYL
+434 YL
-440 KQQRALNVDYAT
+440 KQERALNVDYAT
-452 KLKAL
+452 KIKAL

-489 AKEISQEYNKIISV
+489 AKEISQEYKNVV
-503 SSNIS
+503 SALSNIS

-520 KARLIKWLGDG
+520 KARLIKWLGEG

-601 KEKIDKSTFKVIWQ
+601 KEKIDKSTFKIIWQ

-638 KKEKTE
+638 KKEKVE
-644 ETFEPLK
+644 ETFEPLA
-651 EDKTEEVEESRE
+651 EDKTEEVEDSRE
-663 NEIRLG
+663 NEIKLG
-669 ILGGRS
+669 ILGGKS
-675 PELIEIRNFIIP
+675 LELQELRNFIVP

-698 FIVDWTSEATKLAK
+698 FIADWTSEATKLAK
-712 EIKSLLEEE
+712 EVKGLLEEE
-721 IQNPQSPIKVKV
+721 IQNPQSPVKAKIE
-733 DELREK
+733 ELREK

-748 FTIEDKKLIAIITQH
+748 FTIEDKKLIAIITQY

-772 LFFDKKSE
+772 LFFDKKSD
-780 VEKVLDSLFDEFKY
+780 VEKVLDSLFEEFKH

-799 SDRLQYFYRKATN
+799 SERLQYFYRKATN

-835 NNVFKD
+835 NNVFKEV
-841 IAKESGIAYTPIE
+841 AKESGIAYTPIE

-881 IVDPFAGTGSF
+881 VVDPFAGTGSF
-892 IVSVID
+892 IASVID
-898 MITPEEARAKIER
+898 MITPEDARAKVER

-929 NIQDTLDRKIDD
+929 NIQDTLERKMDD

-964 LDINPL
+964 LDTNPL
-970 KEHAQKHKQKSI
+970 KEHAKRHKEKPI

-993 KRDDTE
+993 GRQHIENE
-999 SETVIKLPK
+999 SEIKVPN
-1008 NIAERIKET
+1008 NIAKRIKET
-1017 YIKYAKDFGVKNVN
+1017 YVRYALDLGVRNVSK
-1031 RYIDPYI
+1031 YIDPYI
-1038 QTFRVLTDKVKEGI
+1038 QTLRVLTDKVKEGI

-1065 NGVGIRVS
+1065 NGVGIRAS
-1073 LQKEYDYIYVYDL
+1073 LQNEYDYIYIYDL
-1086 KGSVNNG
+1086 KGNVRNSLRNAEA
-1093 MRGIEFRKIEGENVF
+1093 RQLEGENVF
-1108 GSQTRLG
+1108 GSQTQVG
-1115 VCVIFFIKNSK
+1115 VCIIFLIKKYQSK
-1126 SQNKRAQIYY
+1126 NKEAKIYY
-1136 AEIDDGLKTKEKLRK
+1136 AEIEDGLKTREKLRK
-1151 LKNIVA
+1151 LKSILIEQN
-1157 KKDEHVGWRHIIPNE
+1157 EHVEWKAITPSE
-1172 RYDWLNKHDSNF
+1172 RYDWLAQGTSRF
-1184 YEYPELRE
+1184 YKYPELR
-1192 KVFSVF
+1192 KVVFNVF
-1198 SNGII
+1198 SNGVK
-1203 TGKDYVLYDFAVGS
+1203 TGKDYILYDFS
-1217 LSRKVTGYFN
+1217 NNTLLKKVQENFN
-1227 IEDLHKHIRIA
+1227 IEDLHNYIKISFF
-1238 VYRPFVPMWVC
+1238 RPFVPMWVC
-1249 HYGKVLNAI
+1249 HYGNLLHRI
-1258 HKTAFIDTESPIITA
+1258 YKTDFIDTKAPTIAVSYDSSSA
-1273 FYSNPGTDLFMTG
+1273 DLFITR
-1286 YICDYKLHGHQVMLY
+1286 YICDLHLHTHQTMLY
-1301 PLRTKKSSGLFDS
+1301 PLRIKSKGSSIFDN
-1314 NNDGSNN
+1314 NNDYSNN
-1321 EVSVPNINA
+1321 ETSLLNVNA
-1330 EFLQKVRKAL
+1330 EFLQKVREAF
-1340 NMPNLTDEDLFYY
+1340 NIPNLTDEDLFYY

-1375 HRVPIFDR
+1375 HRIPIFDR

-1388 ISAIGRKL
+1388 IASVGRKL
-1396 GELQMLYQDYM
+1396 AELQMLYQDYM
-1407 VGMVLKVWKDESLR
+1407 VGMVLKVWKDENLR
-1421 NLPEYALQTT
+1421 NLPEYPLQIT

-1447 RDKSFIINGIVKI
+1447 SGKSFIINGIAKI

-1494 ITLDPKLTIGEI
+1494 ITLDPKLTIREM

-1517 LEADKIKKELNTLY
+1517 VQADKIKKELNMLY

>member
-1 MSAMT
+1 MS

-20 HYLSVVWGADVVD
+20 HYLREVWEADVAD
-33 WYIYAKQNGLSGQ
+33 WYTYANQKGLSGQ
-46 DVGIDL
+46 DTGIDL
-52 VAYKNGEAYAVQ
+52 VAHKNGEAYAVQ
-64 CKNWERTVGINDLLS
+64 CKNWDRSVGINDLLN
-79 FLHKAKKEGFQKVI
+79 FLHKAKKEGFKKVI
-93 VVADKISTRVEEE
+93 VVADKISTRVEED

-125 ANGHGEPA
+125 ANGHVEPT

-142 PHQQQAIEAVL
+142 PHQQRAIEAVL

-175 SIKIAESLVGDSGWV
+175 SIKIAEELVGDKGWV

-210 SDYQV
+210 SEYQV
-215 NAYAVLSDDKV
+215 NAYAVVSDDKV
-226 GRVTAK
+226 GRVNGK

-240 ENNIVDTANWHK
+240 ENNIIDTQNWHK

-261 TTAHDLIKNL
+261 TTADELIKNL
-271 RFEPNKLNVIFSTYQ
+271 RFESNKLNVIFSTYQ

-323 SVFKKVHYNEHVKA
+323 SVFKKVHYNKHIQA

-355 DEADEIAALYNMND
+355 KEADEIADLYNMND

-396 LLLFIDRREKKL
+396 MLLFIDASKKKL
-408 IKEKLQEQ
+408 IQKEFK
-416 LKREQEKFQE
+416 
-426 HLKEEEIL
+426 
-434 NFQEYL
+434 EYL
-440 KQQRALNVDYAT
+440 EQKGALNVDYTT
-452 KLKAL
+452 KVKAI

-467 EKDRPIRVKP
+467 EKERPIRVKP

-489 AKEISQEYNKIISV
+489 AIEISQEYKNVINA

-508 IDYIEGLMSAYD
+508 IKYIEGLMSAYD
-520 KARLIKWLGDG
+520 KARLIEWLGEG

-595 DDSEET
+595 DDSKET
-601 KEKIDKSTFKVIWQ
+601 KEKIEKSTFKIIWQ

-638 KKEKTE
+638 KKEKAE
-644 ETFEPLK
+644 ETFKPLA
-651 EDKTEEVEESRE
+651 ESKTEELEDSKE

-669 ILGGRS
+669 IIGGQS
-675 PELIEIRNFIIP
+675 PELQEIRNFIIP

-698 FIVDWTSEATKLAK
+698 FIADWTSEATKLAK
-712 EIKSLLEEE
+712 EVKSLLETE
-721 IQNPQSPIKVKV
+721 IQNPNSAIKSKLQ
-733 DELREK
+733 ELREQ
-739 LKAMYGYEE
+739 LKAMYGYEQ
-748 FTIEDKKLIAIITQH
+748 FTIDDKKLVAIITQY

-780 VEKVLDSLFDEFKY
+780 VEKVLDSLFKEFKH

-799 SDRLQYFYRKATN
+799 SERLQYFYRKATN

-841 IAKESGIAYTPIE
+841 VAKESGIAYTPIE

-863 NELAKKHLGKTL
+863 NELAKKHLGKIL

-892 IVSVID
+892 LASVID
-898 MITPEEARAKIER
+898 MITPEEAKAKVER
-911 GEIRAADIE
+911 NEIRAADLE

-929 NIQDTLDRKIDD
+929 NIQDTLERKMDD

-964 LDINPL
+964 LDLNPL
-970 KEHAQKHKQKSI
+970 KEHAKKHKQKPI
-982 HIVVTN
+982 HVVVTN

-993 KRDDTE
+993 HREDTE
-999 SETVIKLPK
+999 KENKILVPA
-1008 NIAERIKET
+1008 NISKRIEET
-1017 YIKYAKDFGVKNVN
+1017 YTNYAKDALGTDMKNVS
-1031 RYIDPYI
+1031 RYNDPYI
-1038 QTFRVLTDKVKEGI
+1038 QTLRILSDKIKEGI
-1052 VTMVVNN
+1052 LTMVVNN

-1065 NGVGIRVS
+1065 IGVGIRAS
-1073 LQKEYDYIYVYDL
+1073 LQKEYDYIYIYDL
-1086 KGSVNNG
+1086 KGNINNG
-1093 MRGIEFRKIEGENVF
+1093 MKSPELKKIEGENVF

-1115 VCVIFFIKNSK
+1115 VCVIFLIKKSQ
-1126 SQNKRAQIYY
+1126 SQNKRGQIYY
-1136 AEIDDGLKTKEKLRK
+1136 AKIGYGLKAKEKLRK
-1151 LKNIVA
+1151 LQKIVA
-1157 KKDEHVGWRHIIPNE
+1157 NTNERVEWHPITASE
-1172 RYDWLNKHDSNF
+1172 RYDWLNQSSSNF
-1184 YEYPELRE
+1184 HKYPELRE
-1192 KVFSVF
+1192 AIFRVF
-1198 SNGII
+1198 SNGIV
-1203 TGKDYVLYDFAVGS
+1203 TGKDYIVYDFTAEG
-1217 LSRKVTGYFN
+1217 LLKKVQEYFN
-1227 IEDLHKHIRIA
+1227 IEDLHKYIKIA
-1238 VYRPFVPMWVC
+1238 FHRPFVPMWVC
-1249 HYGKVLNAI
+1249 HYGKVLITIN
-1258 HKTAFIDTESPIITA
+1258 KTTIIDTNAPTITA
-1273 FYSNPGTDLFMTG
+1273 LYGNPETDLFITR
-1286 YICDYKLHGHQVMLY
+1286 YICDVFLSGHHTMLY
-1301 PLRTKKSSGLFDS
+1301 PLRTKSKGNGIFDN

-1321 EVSVPNINA
+1321 ETSIPNINA

-1340 NMPNLTDEDLFYY
+1340 SMPNLTDEDLFYY

-1383 ESFQK
+1383 ASFQK
-1388 ISAIGRKL
+1388 ITAVGRNL
-1396 GELQMLYQDYM
+1396 AELQMLYQDYM
-1407 VGMVLKVWKDESLR
+1407 VGMVLKVWKDENLR
-1421 NLPEYALQTT
+1421 NLPEHQLQIT

-1447 RDKSFIINGIVKI
+1447 RDKSFIINGVVKI
-1460 SGFPEVALEH
+1460 SGFPEGALEH

-1485 QPRHDEKTG
+1485 QPRRDEKTG
-1494 ITLDPKLTIGEI
+1494 ITLDPKLTIEQM
-1506 YDIMKKLTYYC
+1506 YDIIKKLTYYC
-1517 LEADKIKKELNTLY
+1517 VEADKIKKELNTLY

-1536 VELDSPRR
+1536 VIV

>member
-1 MSAMT
+1 MAAACPAFRRVFFLPCAFDSMSTMT

-33 WYIYAKQNGLSGQ
+33 WYTHAKQNGLNGQ
-46 DVGIDL
+46 DIGIDL

-64 CKNWERTVGINDLLS
+64 CKNWERLVGINDLLS
-79 FLHKAKKEGFQKVI
+79 FLHRAKKEGFKKAI
-93 VVADKISTRVEEE
+93 IVADKISTRVEEE
-106 IKDFGLD
+106 IKDFDLD
-113 VIFIKAADVKQY
+113 VIFVKAADVKQY
-125 ANGHGEPA
+125 ANEHGEPT

-142 PHQQQAIEAVL
+142 PHQQRAIEAVL

-166 PPGTGKTYT
+166 PPGTGKTYI
-175 SIKIAESLVGDSGWV
+175 SIKIAESLVGDSGWI

-210 SDYQV
+210 SEYQV
-215 NAYAVLSDDKV
+215 NAYAVVSDNKV
-226 GRVTAK
+226 GKVNPK

-240 ENNIVDTANWHK
+240 ENNVIDTTNWHK

-261 TTAHDLIKNL
+261 TTAHELIKNL

-286 SLDVLIEAHEL
+286 SLDVLIEAHAL
-297 GLPEFELVICDEA
+297 GLTEFEIVICDEA

-323 SVFKKVHYNEHVKA
+323 SVFKKVHYNEHIKA

-347 KIVEVKDS
+347 KIVEVEDS
-355 DEADEIAALYNMND
+355 DEADQIAALYNMND
-369 PELFGP
+369 PDLFGP

-396 LLLFIDRREKKL
+396 LLLFIDRRKKKL
-408 IKEKLQEQ
+408 IQEEFA
-416 LKREQEKFQE
+416 K
-426 HLKEEEIL
+426 
-434 NFQEYL
+434 YL
-440 KQQRALNVDYAT
+440 KQQGALDVDYTT
-452 KLKAL
+452 KIKAV

-467 EKDRPIRVKP
+467 EKDRPIQVKP
-477 KSGIIFTNRVKR
+477 KCGIIFTNRVKR
-489 AKEISQEYNKIISV
+489 AKEISEQCKEIISA

-508 IDYIEGLMSAYD
+508 IKYIEGLMSAYD
-520 KARLIKWLGDG
+520 KAWLIKWLGEG
-531 KEDDVHILANAKV
+531 KENDVRILANAKV

-557 TFFDPKSSVVDV
+557 TFFDSKSSVVDV

-601 KEKIDKSTFKVIWQ
+601 KEKIDKSDFKIIWQ
-615 VISALQ
+615 VITALQ
-621 SMDETLVAKMRA
+621 SMDETLAAKMRA

-638 KKEKTE
+638 KKEKIE
-644 ETFEPLK
+644 ETFKPLT
-651 EDKTEEVEESRE
+651 ESKTEEVEESRE
-663 NEIRLG
+663 NEIKLS
-669 ILGGRS
+669 ILGGGS
-675 PELIEIRNFIIP
+675 IELQEIRNFIVP
-687 KIVKIFRLAHE
+687 KIVKVFRLAHE
-698 FIVDWTSEATKLAK
+698 FIADWTSEATKIAK
-712 EIKSLLEEE
+712 EVKSLLEEE
-721 IQNPQSPIKVKV
+721 IKNPQSPVKVKV
-733 DELREK
+733 NELREK
-739 LKAMYGYEE
+739 LKAMYGYEQ
-748 FTIEDKKLIAIITQH
+748 FTIEDKKLIAIITQY

-780 VEKVLDSLFDEFKY
+780 VEKVLDSLFDEFKH

-799 SDRLQYFYRKATN
+799 SERLQYFYRKATA
-812 KAKAIVNNDERQ
+812 KAKAIVNNEERQ

-841 IAKESGIAYTPIE
+841 VAKESGIAYTPIE

-892 IVSVID
+892 IASVID
-898 MITPEEARAKIER
+898 MITPEEAKAKVER
-911 GEIRAADIE
+911 GEIRAADLE

-929 NIQDTLDRKIDD
+929 NIQDTLERKMDD

-953 LYFLSEEKAGL
+953 LYFLSEEEAGL
-964 LDINPL
+964 LDTNPL
-970 KEHAQKHKQKSI
+970 KEHAKKHKQKPI

-993 KRDDTE
+993 KREDKDNE
-999 SETVIKLPK
+999 SEIKVPK
-1008 NIAERIKET
+1008 YIEKRIKET
-1017 YIKYAKDFGVKNVN
+1017 YSDYARKLEMGTLYM
-1031 RYIDPYI
+1031 YIDPYI
-1038 QTFRVLTDKVKEGI
+1038 QALRILSDKVQEGI
-1052 VTMVVNN
+1052 VTMVISN

-1065 NGVGIRVS
+1065 SGVGLRIALS
-1073 LQKEYDYIYVYDL
+1073 KEYDFVYIYDL
-1086 KGSVNNG
+1086 KGNINKAIKN
-1093 MRGIEFRKIEGENVF
+1093 IELRKVEGENVF

-1115 VCVIFFIKNSK
+1115 VCVIFLVKK
-1126 SQNKRAQIYY
+1126 SQNTNKKAKIYY
-1136 AEIDDGLKTKEKLRK
+1136 AEIDNDLKSHEKLRK
-1151 LKNIVA
+1151 LKNIIDR
-1157 KKDEHVGWRHIIPNE
+1157 KEGDIGWKLITPNKQH
-1172 RYDWLNKHDSNF
+1172 DWLNQCSQDF
-1184 YEYPELRE
+1184 YKYTALR
-1192 KVFSVF
+1192 KSIFGIF
-1198 SNGII
+1198 SNGIK
-1203 TGKDYVLYDFAVGS
+1203 TGKDIILYDFVKSG
-1217 LSRKVTGYFN
+1217 LLRKVWEHFDIKDLDDYTN
-1227 IEDLHKHIRIA
+1227 ISFYK
-1238 VYRPFVPMWVC
+1238 PFVPMWVY
-1249 HYGKVLNAI
+1249 HHDKIIQRIGNTKIIASGY
-1258 HKTAFIDTESPIITA
+1258 PIITVLCD
-1273 FYSNPGTDLFMTG
+1273 NKGTDLFISKH
-1286 YICDYKLHGHQVMLY
+1286 ICDINLHGNPTMLY
-1301 PLRTKKSSGLFDS
+1301 PLRIKSKGNRIFD
-1314 NNDGSNN
+1314 NNNGNPNN
-1321 EVSVPNINA
+1321 EISIPNINA
-1330 EFLQKVRKAL
+1330 EFLQKVCKAL

-1383 ESFQK
+1383 ESFQR
-1388 ISAIGRKL
+1388 ISAVGRKL
-1396 GELQMLYQDYM
+1396 AELQMLYQDYM
-1407 VGMVLKVWKDESLR
+1407 VGVVLKVWKDENLR
-1421 NLPEYALQTT
+1421 NLPEYPLQII
-1431 GDADMDKVI
+1431 GDTDMNKVI

-1447 RDKSFIINGIVKI
+1447 RDKSFIINGVVKI
-1460 SGFPEVALEH
+1460 SGFPEGALEH

-1485 QPRHDEKTG
+1485 QPRRDEKTG
-1494 ITLDPKLTIGEI
+1494 ITLDPKLTIREM

-1517 LEADKIKKELNTLY
+1517 LEADKIKNELNTLY
-1531 DAAAI
+1531 DAATI

>member
-1 MSAMT
+1 MT

-20 HYLSVVWGADVVD
+20 HYLSVIWGADVVD
-33 WYIYAKQNGLSGQ
+33 WYTYAKQNGLSGQ
-46 DVGIDL
+46 DIGIDL

-64 CKNWERTVGINDLLS
+64 CKNWERSVGINDLLN
-79 FLHKAKKEGFQKVI
+79 FLHRAKKEGFKKAI
-93 VVADKISTRVEEE
+93 IVADKISTRVEEE
-106 IKDFGLD
+106 IKDFDLD
-113 VIFIKAADVKQY
+113 VIFVKATDVKQY
-125 ANGHGEPA
+125 ANSYEEA
-133 IVKQKLSPL
+133 NIVKQKLTSL
-142 PHQQQAIEAVL
+142 PHQQRAIEAVL

-175 SIKIAESLVGDSGWV
+175 SIKIAEELVGAEGWI

-210 SDYQV
+210 SAYQV
-215 NAYAVLSDDKV
+215 NAYAVVSDSRV
-226 GRVTAK
+226 GQTQAK
-232 KKTEIDDD
+232 KKSQIDDD
-240 ENNIVDTANWHK
+240 ENNIIDTTNWHK

-323 SVFKKVHYNEHVKA
+323 SVFKKVHYNEYIKA

-396 LLLFIDRREKKL
+396 LLLFIDRRKKKL
-408 IKEKLQEQ
+408 LQ
-416 LKREQEKFQE
+416 QEFQ
-426 HLKEEEIL
+426 K
-434 NFQEYL
+434 YL
-440 KQQRALNVDYAT
+440 KQERALNVDYAT
-452 KLKAL
+452 KIKAL

-477 KSGIIFTNRVKR
+477 KCGIIFTNRVKR
-489 AKEISQEYNKIISV
+489 AKEISEQYKQIINA

-520 KARLIKWLGDG
+520 KARLIKWLGEG

-638 KKEKTE
+638 KKEKIE

-663 NEIRLG
+663 NEIKLG
-669 ILGGRS
+669 ILGGQRL
-675 PELIEIRNFIIP
+675 ELQELRNFIVP
-687 KIVKIFRLAHE
+687 KIVKIFRLANE
-698 FIVDWTSEATKLAK
+698 FIADWTSEATKLAK
-712 EIKSLLEEE
+712 EVKGLLEDE
-721 IQNPQSPIKVKV
+721 IQNPQSPVKAKV

-739 LKAMYGYEE
+739 LKAMYGYED
-748 FTIEDKKLIAIITQH
+748 FTIEDKKLIAIITQY

-780 VEKVLDSLFDEFKY
+780 VEKVLDSLFDEFKH
-794 FVENN
+794 FVESN
-799 SDRLQYFYRKATN
+799 SERLQYFYRKATS

-841 IAKESGIAYTPIE
+841 VAKESGIAYTPIE

-892 IVSVID
+892 IASVID
-898 MITPEEARAKIER
+898 MITPEEAKAKVER
-911 GEIRAADIE
+911 EEIRAADLE

-929 NIQDTLDRKIDD
+929 NIQDTLERKMDD

-970 KEHAQKHKQKSI
+970 KEHAKKHKQKPI

-993 KRDDTE
+993 YRENKEKEVEISTPP
-999 SETVIKLPK
+999 S
-1008 NIAERIKET
+1008 IAKRIKET
-1017 YIKYAKDFGVKNVN
+1017 YTKYALAMLVKNVN
-1031 RYIDPYI
+1031 KYNDPYI
-1038 QTFRVLTDKVKEGI
+1038 QTLRILTDKVKEGI
-1052 VTMVVNN
+1052 VTMVLNN

-1065 NGVGIRVS
+1065 IGAGIRVS
-1073 LQKEYDYIYVYDL
+1073 LQNEYDYIYIYDL
-1086 KGSVNNG
+1086 KGNINNG
-1093 MRGIEFRKIEGENVF
+1093 MKSIELRKIEGENVF
-1108 GSQTRLG
+1108 GAQTRLG
-1115 VCVIFFIKNSK
+1115 VCVIFLVKNSK

-1136 AEIDDGLKTKEKLRK
+1136 AEIGDGLRAKEKLLK

-1157 KKDEHVGWRHIIPNE
+1157 NTDEIVIWHPIISNE
-1172 RYDWLNKHDSNF
+1172 RHDWLNQCKSSFHK
-1184 YEYPELRE
+1184 YPELR
-1192 KVFSVF
+1192 KAIFNVF
-1198 SNGII
+1198 SNGIA
-1203 TGKDYVLYDFAVGS
+1203 TGKDYILYDFSEAG
-1217 LSRKVTGYFN
+1217 LIKKVQEYFD
-1227 IEDLHKHIRIA
+1227 IGDLHKYIKIA
-1238 VYRPFVPMWVC
+1238 FYKPFVPMWLC
-1249 HYGKVLNAI
+1249 HYGKVLSRI
-1258 HKTAFIDTESPIITA
+1258 YKTTFIDTDDAIITA
-1273 FYSNPGTDLFMTG
+1273 LYSNYGTDLFITR
-1286 YICDYKLHGHQVMLY
+1286 YICDLVLHGNATMLY
-1301 PLRTKKSSGLFDS
+1301 PLRTKSEGNVIFNE
-1314 NNDGSNN
+1314 NNEGSNN
-1321 EVSVPNINA
+1321 ETSIPNINA
-1330 EFLQKVRKAL
+1330 EFLQKVRKVL
-1340 NMPNLTDEDLFYY
+1340 NMLNLTDEDLFYY
-1353 IAGVIATPRYSEQ
+1353 VAGVIATPRYSEQ

-1396 GELQMLYQDYM
+1396 AELQMLYQDYM
-1407 VGMVLKVWKDESLR
+1407 VGMVLKVWKDENLR
-1421 NLPEYALQTT
+1421 NLPEHPLQIT
-1431 GDADMDKVI
+1431 GDADIDNVI

-1447 RDKSFIINGIVKI
+1447 RDKSFIINGVAKI

-1480 VANRL
+1480 VAIRL
-1485 QPRHDEKTG
+1485 QPRRDDKTG
-1494 ITLDPKLTIGEI
+1494 ITLDPKLTIREM

-1517 LEADKIKKELNTLY
+1517 VEADKIKMELNTLY

-1536 VELDSPRR
+1536 VELDSPHR

>member
-1 MSAMT
+1 MT

-20 HYLSVVWGADVVD
+20 HYLREVWEADVAD
-33 WYIYAKQNGLSGQ
+33 WYTYANQKGLSGQ
-46 DVGIDL
+46 DTGIDL
-52 VAYKNGEAYAVQ
+52 VAHKNGEAYAVQ
-64 CKNWERTVGINDLLS
+64 CKNWDRSVGINDLLN
-79 FLHKAKKEGFQKVI
+79 FLHKAKKEGFKKVI
-93 VVADKISTRVEEE
+93 VVADKISTRVEED

-113 VIFIKAADVKQY
+113 VIFVKAADVKQY
-125 ANGHGEPA
+125 ANRHEEHIIA
-133 IVKQKLSPL
+133 KQKLTPL
-142 PHQQQAIEAVL
+142 PHQQRAIEAVL

-166 PPGTGKTYT
+166 PPGTGKTYV
-175 SIKIAESLVGDSGWV
+175 SIKIAEELVGDKGWV

-210 SDYQV
+210 SEYQV
-215 NAYAVLSDDKV
+215 NAYAVVSDDKV
-226 GRVTAK
+226 GRVNGK

-240 ENNIVDTANWHK
+240 ENNIIDTQNWHK

-261 TTAHDLIKNL
+261 TTADELIKNL
-271 RFEPNKLNVIFSTYQ
+271 SFESNKLNVIFSTYQ
-286 SLDVLIEAHEL
+286 SLDVLIEAHGLE
-297 GLPEFELVICDEA
+297 LPEFALVICDEA

-323 SVFKKVHYNEHVKA
+323 SVFKKVHYNEHIKA

-396 LLLFIDRREKKL
+396 LLLFIDKRKKKL
-408 IKEKLQEQ
+408 IKEQY
-416 LKREQEKFQE
+416 
-426 HLKEEEIL
+426 
-434 NFQEYL
+434 QEYL
-440 KQQRALNVDYAT
+440 KQKKLERKQKKIQEKLEQEKALTVDIAT

-467 EKDRPIRVKP
+467 EKYRPIRVKP
-477 KSGIIFTNRVKR
+477 TSGIIFTNRVKK
-489 AKEISQEYNKIISV
+489 AKEIRQDYKSFISA
-503 SSNIS
+503 SSKIS

-520 KARLIKWLGDG
+520 KAELINWLGEG
-531 KEDDVHILANAKV
+531 KEDDVRILANAKV

-595 DDSEET
+595 DDSKET
-601 KEKIDKSTFKVIWQ
+601 KEKIEKSTFKIIWQ

-638 KKEKTE
+638 KKEKAE
-644 ETFEPLK
+644 ETFKPLA
-651 EDKTEEVEESRE
+651 ESKTEEVEDSKE

-669 ILGGRS
+669 IIGGQS
-675 PELIEIRNFIIP
+675 PELQEIRNFIIP

-698 FIVDWTSEATKLAK
+698 FIADWTSEATKLAK
-712 EIKSLLEEE
+712 EVKSLLEEE
-721 IQNPQSPIKVKV
+721 IQNLQSPIKAKV
-733 DELREK
+733 EELREK

-748 FTIEDKKLIAIITQH
+748 FTIDDKKLVAIITQY

-780 VEKVLDSLFDEFKY
+780 LEKVLDSLFEEFKH

-799 SDRLQYFYRKATN
+799 SERLQYFYQKATN

-892 IVSVID
+892 IASVID
-898 MITPEEARAKIER
+898 MIAPEEAKAKVEN
-911 GEIRAADIE
+911 GEIRAADLE

-929 NIQDTLDRKIDD
+929 NIQDTLERKMDD
-941 PPLFDDALWTDS
+941 PPIFDDALWTDS

-964 LDINPL
+964 LDTNPL
-970 KEHAQKHKQKSI
+970 KEHAKKHKQKPI
-982 HIVVTN
+982 HVVVTN

-993 KRDDTE
+993 HREDKENE
-999 SETVIKLPK
+999 SEIFIPIT
-1008 NIAERIKET
+1008 IAKRIEET
-1017 YIKYAKDFGVKNVN
+1017 YTKYALAMEIKCVSKYN
-1031 RYIDPYI
+1031 DPYI
-1038 QTFRVLTDKVKEGI
+1038 QTLRILTDKVKEGT

-1065 NGVGIRVS
+1065 IGAGIRAS
-1073 LQKEYDYIYVYDL
+1073 LQKEYDYIYIYDL
-1086 KGSVNNG
+1086 KGNINNG
-1093 MRGIEFRKIEGENVF
+1093 LKSIELRKIEGENVF

-1115 VCVIFFIKNSK
+1115 VCIIFLIKNSK
-1126 SQNKRAQIYY
+1126 AQNKKAQIYY
-1136 AEIDDGLKTKEKLRK
+1136 AEIGDDLKAREKLRK
-1151 LKNIVA
+1151 LKNLITNTN
-1157 KKDEHVGWRHIIPNE
+1157 EHVIWRLIVPNE
-1172 RYDWLNKHDSNF
+1172 QHDWLNQGDSKF
-1184 YEYPELRE
+1184 HEYPELRTTIFN
-1192 KVFSVF
+1192 VFSSGF
-1198 SNGII
+1198 K
-1203 TGKDYVLYDFAVGS
+1203 TGKDYILCDFLEES
-1217 LSRKVTGYFN
+1217 LLKKAQKYYN
-1227 IEDLHKHIRIA
+1227 IKDLHKHIKIA
-1238 VYRPFVPMWVC
+1238 FYRPFVPMWVC
-1249 HYGKVLNAI
+1249 HHKNILDRIGK
-1258 HKTAFIDTESPIITA
+1258 TEDIDTAALTITA
-1273 FYSNPGTDLFMTG
+1273 LYSINMTDVFVTK
-1286 YICDYKLHGHQVMLY
+1286 YICEHGLNGHNTMLY
-1301 PLRTKKSSGLFDS
+1301 PLRTKSKGNGIFDS
-1314 NNDGSNN
+1314 TNDSPNN
-1321 EVSVPNINA
+1321 EISIPNINA

-1353 IAGVIATPRYSEQ
+1353 IAGVLAAPRYSEQ
-1366 YGNNLISSH
+1366 YGNNLVSSH
-1375 HRVPIFDR
+1375 HRVPIFDS
-1383 ESFQK
+1383 ESFQQ
-1388 ISAIGRKL
+1388 IALVGRKL
-1396 GELQMLYQDYM
+1396 AELQMRYQDYM
-1407 VGMVLKVWKDESLR
+1407 VGMVLKVWKDENLR
-1421 NLPEYALQTT
+1421 NLPEHPLQIT
-1431 GDADMDKVI
+1431 GDADIDKVI
-1440 EYIRYDS
+1440 EQIRYDS
-1447 RDKSFIINGIVKI
+1447 RDKSFIINGVVKI

-1485 QPRHDEKTG
+1485 HPRPDEKTG
-1494 ITLDPKLTIGEI
+1494 ITLDPKLTIGEM

-1517 LEADKIKKELNTLY
+1517 VEADKIKKELNTLY
-1531 DAAAI
+1531 DAAVI
-1536 VELDSPRR
+1536 V

>member
-6 TQHTLGKQLEEATA
+6 TQHTLGKQLEEATI

-33 WYIYAKQNGLSGQ
+33 WYTYAKQNGLSGQ
-46 DVGIDL
+46 DTGIDL
-52 VAYKNGEAYAVQ
+52 VAHKNGEAYAVQ

-79 FLHKAKKEGFQKVI
+79 FLHRAKKEGFKKVI
-93 VVADKISTRVEEE
+93 IVADKISTRVEEE
-106 IKDFGLD
+106 IKDFDLD
-113 VIFIKAADVKQY
+113 VVFIKAADVKQC
-125 ANGHGEPA
+125 ANGHEEPA

-142 PHQQQAIEAVL
+142 PHQQRAIEAVL

-175 SIKIAESLVGDSGWV
+175 SIRIAEELVGDKGWI

-210 SDYQV
+210 SEYQV
-215 NAYAVLSDDKV
+215 NAYAVVSDDKV
-226 GRVTAK
+226 GRVNGK

-240 ENNIVDTANWHK
+240 ENNIIDTTNWHK

-261 TTAHDLIKNL
+261 TTANELIKNL
-271 RFEPNKLNVIFSTYQ
+271 RFERNKLNVIFSTYQ
-286 SLDVLIEAHEL
+286 SLDVLIEAHDL

-323 SVFKKVHYNEHVKA
+323 SVFKKVHYNDYIKA

-355 DEADEIAALYNMND
+355 KEAEEVAAIYNMND

-396 LLLFIDRREKKL
+396 LLLFVDRRKKKL
-408 IKEKLQEQ
+408 LQKE
-416 LKREQEKFQE
+416 
-426 HLKEEEIL
+426 
-434 NFQEYL
+434 FQEYL
-440 KQQRALNVDYAT
+440 KQERALNVDYAT

-477 KSGIIFTNRVKR
+477 KCGIIFTNRVKR
-489 AKEISQEYNKIISV
+489 AKEISQEYKKVINA
-503 SSNIS
+503 SSKIS
-508 IDYIEGLMSAYD
+508 IEYIEGLMSAYD
-520 KARLIKWLGDG
+520 KARLIKWLGEG
-531 KEDDVHILANAKV
+531 KEDDVRILANAKV

-601 KEKIDKSTFKVIWQ
+601 KEKIDKSTFKIIWQ

-638 KKEKTE
+638 KKEKTK
-644 ETFEPLK
+644 ETFEPLPESK
-651 EDKTEEVEESRE
+651 VEEIEGSKE
-663 NEIRLG
+663 NEIKLG
-669 ILGGRS
+669 ILGGGS
-675 PELIEIRNFIIP
+675 LELQEIRNFIVP
-687 KIVKIFRLAHE
+687 KIVKVFRLAHE
-698 FIVDWTSEATKLAK
+698 FIADWTAETTKLAK
-712 EIKSLLEEE
+712 EIKNLLENE
-721 IQNPQSPIKVKV
+721 IQNPNSPVKTKVN
-733 DELREK
+733 ELREK
-739 LKAMYGYEE
+739 LKAMYGYEH
-748 FTIEDKKLIAIITQH
+748 FTIEDKKLVAIITQY

-780 VEKVLDSLFDEFKY
+780 VEKILDSLFEEFKH

-799 SDRLQYFYRKATN
+799 SERLQYFYQKATS

-841 IAKESGIAYTPIE
+841 VAKESGIAYTPIE

-863 NELAKKHLGKTL
+863 NELAKKHLGRTL

-892 IVSVID
+892 IASVID
-898 MITPEEARAKIER
+898 MITPEEARAKVER

-929 NIQDTLDRKIDD
+929 NIQDTLERKMDD

-970 KEHAQKHKQKSI
+970 KEHAQKHKQKPI

-993 KRDDTE
+993 HIEDAETE
-999 SETVIKLPK
+999 SKIRVPK
-1008 NIAERIKET
+1008 NIYRRIKET
-1017 YIKYAKDFGVKNVN
+1017 YVKYARDFAVRNITT
-1031 RYIDPYI
+1031 YTDPYI
-1038 QTFRVLTDKVKEGI
+1038 QTLRILTDKVGNGI
-1052 VTMVVNN
+1052 VTMVVSN

-1073 LQKEYDYIYVYDL
+1073 LQKEYDYIYIYDL
-1086 KGSVNNG
+1086 KGNINMSIRNS
-1093 MRGIEFRKIEGENVF
+1093 ELRKVEGENVF

-1115 VCVIFFIKNSK
+1115 VCVIFLVKNSK
-1126 SQNKRAQIYY
+1126 NRNKNAQIYY
-1136 AEIDDGLKTKEKLRK
+1136 GSISDGLSRKEKLNK
-1151 LKNIVA
+1151 LKNILGNV
-1157 KKDEHVGWRHIIPNE
+1157 DDYVLWNPVITDE
-1172 RYDWLNKHDSNF
+1172 RYDWIKKGDIRFHK
-1184 YEYPELRE
+1184 YMELRSSLF
-1192 KVFSVF
+1192 KSF
-1198 SNGII
+1198 SNGFN
-1203 TGKDYVLYDFAVGS
+1203 TGKDYMLYDFKKS
-1217 LSRKVTGYFN
+1217 ELLTKIQKIFITQ
-1227 IEDLHKHIRIA
+1227 DLDKYIKIA
-1238 VYRPFVPMWVC
+1238 FYRPFIPMWFC
-1249 HYGKVLNAI
+1249 HHGKVLREI
-1258 HKTAFIDTESPIITA
+1258 FRTTLIDTNAVIIA
-1273 FYSNPGTDLFMTG
+1273 ALYNNNITDVIVTN
-1286 YICDYKLHGHQVMLY
+1286 YICDKRLHGHHTMLY
-1301 PLRTKKSSGLFDS
+1301 PLRIKSKDNGIFD
-1314 NNDGSNN
+1314 NTNDSSNN
-1321 EVSVPNINA
+1321 EVSIPNINA

-1340 NMPNLTDEDLFYY
+1340 SIPNLTDEDLFYY

-1383 ESFQK
+1383 DSFQK
-1388 ISAIGRKL
+1388 ISAVGRKL
-1396 GELQMLYQDYM
+1396 GELQMAYQDYM
-1407 VGMVLKVWKDESLR
+1407 VGMVLKVWKDEGLR
-1421 NLPEYALQTT
+1421 NLPEYPLQIA

-1447 RDKSFIINGIVKI
+1447 RDKTFIINGVVKI
-1460 SGFPEVALEH
+1460 SGFPEGALEH

-1485 QPRHDEKTG
+1485 QPRRDDKTG
-1494 ITLDPKLTIGEI
+1494 ITLDPKLTIGEM

-1517 LEADKIKKELNTLY
+1517 VEADKIKKELNVLY
-1531 DAAAI
+1531 DEAVV
-1536 VELDSPRR
+1536 VELK

>member
-1 MSAMT
+1 MNTMT

-20 HYLSVVWGADVVD
+20 HYLSVVWGADVTD
-33 WYIYAKQNGLSGQ
+33 WYTYAKQNGLSGQ

-79 FLHKAKKEGFQKVI
+79 FLHRAKKEGFKKVI
-93 VVADKISTRVEEE
+93 IVTDKISTRVEEE

-113 VIFIKAADVKQY
+113 VIFIKATDVKQY
-125 ANGHGEPA
+125 ANGHGEPT

-142 PHQQQAIEAVL
+142 PHQQRAIEAVL

-175 SIKIAESLVGDSGWV
+175 SIKIAEELVGDKGWI

-210 SDYQV
+210 SAYQV
-215 NAYAVLSDDKV
+215 NAYAVVSDNKV
-226 GRVTAK
+226 GKVNGK

-240 ENNIVDTANWHK
+240 DENNIIDTTNWHK

-286 SLDVLIEAHEL
+286 SLDVLIEAHGL

-323 SVFKKVHYNEHVKA
+323 SVFKKVHHNDYIQG

-355 DEADEIAALYNMND
+355 KEADEIAALYNMND

-396 LLLFIDRREKKL
+396 LLLFVDKRKKK
-408 IKEKLQEQ
+408 IIQKEFK
-416 LKREQEKFQE
+416 
-426 HLKEEEIL
+426 
-434 NFQEYL
+434 EYL
-440 KQQRALNVDYAT
+440 EQQGALNVDYTT
-452 KLKAL
+452 KIKAI

-467 EKDRPIRVKP
+467 ERDRPIRVKP
-477 KSGIIFTNRVKR
+477 KCGIIFTNRVRR
-489 AKEISQEYNKIISV
+489 AKEISEQYKQIINA

-520 KARLIKWLGDG
+520 KARLIKWLGEG

-601 KEKIDKSTFKVIWQ
+601 KEKIDKSTFKIIWQ

-638 KKEKTE
+638 KKEKAE
-644 ETFEPLK
+644 ETFEPLA
-651 EDKTEEVEESRE
+651 EDKTEAVEDSRE
-663 NEIRLG
+663 NEIKLG
-669 ILGGRS
+669 IIGGQS
-675 PELIEIRNFIIP
+675 PELLEIRNFIIP

-698 FIVDWTSEATKLAK
+698 FIADWTSEATKLAK
-712 EIKSLLEEE
+712 EVKSLLEEE
-721 IQNPQSPIKVKV
+721 IKNTNSPIKAKIE
-733 DELREK
+733 ELRTQ

-748 FTIEDKKLIAIITQH
+748 FTIEDKKLIAIITQY

-772 LFFDKKSE
+772 LFFDKKSK
-780 VEKVLDSLFDEFKY
+780 VEKVLDSLFDEFKH

-799 SDRLQYFYRKATN
+799 SERLQYFYRKAN
-812 KAKAIVNNDERQ
+812 SKAKAIVNNDERQ

-841 IAKESGIAYTPIE
+841 VAKESGIAYTPIE

-875 GDEDVH
+875 GDENVH

-892 IVSVID
+892 IASVID
-898 MITPEEARAKIER
+898 MITPEEAKAKVER
-911 GEIRAADIE
+911 NEIRAADLE

-929 NIQDTLDRKIDD
+929 NIQDTLERKIDD

-964 LDINPL
+964 LDLNPL
-970 KEHAQKHKQKSI
+970 KEHAQKHKQKPI
-982 HIVVTN
+982 HIAITN

-993 KRDDTE
+993 KREDVERENKILVPE
-999 SETVIKLPK
+999 S
-1008 NIAERIKET
+1008 IAKRIEET
-1017 YIKYAKDFGVKNVN
+1017 YFRYAKEAMGTDIKNVSKYN
-1031 RYIDPYI
+1031 DPYI
-1038 QTFRVLTDKVKEGI
+1038 QSLRILSDKIEEGVL
-1052 VTMVVNN
+1052 TMVVNN

-1065 NGVGIRVS
+1065 IGIGIRAS
-1073 LQKEYDYIYVYDL
+1073 LQNEYDYIYIYDL
-1086 KGSVNNG
+1086 KGNINNSLQNT
-1093 MRGIEFRKIEGENVF
+1093 EFRKLEGENVF

-1115 VCVIFFIKNSK
+1115 VCIIFLIKNSQSEK
-1126 SQNKRAQIYY
+1126 KKARIYY
-1136 AEIDDGLKTKEKLRK
+1136 AEIGSDLKAKEKLQK
-1151 LKNIVA
+1151 LKNIVDE
-1157 KKDEHVGWRHIIPNE
+1157 KDGQIDWASIIPNE
-1172 RYDWLNKHDSNF
+1172 RYDWLNQGDSTF
-1184 YEYPELRE
+1184 HKYPELR
-1192 KVFSVF
+1192 KVIFNVF
-1198 SNGII
+1198 SNGIV
-1203 TGKDYVLYDFAVGS
+1203 TGKDYIVYDFTKESV
-1217 LSRKVTGYFN
+1217 LKKVQKYFN
-1227 IEDLHKHIRIA
+1227 IEDLHDHIKISF
-1238 VYRPFVPMWVC
+1238 YKPFVPIWVC
-1249 HYGKVLNAI
+1249 HHGKVLSEI
-1258 HKTAFIDTESPIITA
+1258 CKTTFIDTTTPAITSP
-1273 FYSNPGTDLFMTG
+1273 YSNLETDVLITR
-1286 YICDYKLHGHQVMLY
+1286 YICSLKLHGHPTMLY
-1301 PLRTKKSSGLFDS
+1301 PLRIKSKNNGLFDS
-1314 NNDGSNN
+1314 NNDNSNN
-1321 EVSVPNINA
+1321 ATNIPNINA

-1353 IAGVIATPRYSEQ
+1353 IAGVIAAPRYSEQ

-1388 ISAIGRKL
+1388 IASVGRKL

-1407 VGMVLKVWKDESLR
+1407 VGMVLKVWKDENLR
-1421 NLPEYALQTT
+1421 SLPEYPLQIT
-1431 GDADMDKVI
+1431 GDADMAKLI
-1440 EYIRYDS
+1440 EYIRYDN

-1460 SGFPEVALEH
+1460 SGFPEGALEH

-1485 QPRHDEKTG
+1485 QPRRDEKTG
-1494 ITLDPKLTIGEI
+1494 ITLDPKLTIREM

-1517 LEADKIKKELNTLY
+1517 VEADKIKKELNTLY
-1531 DAAAI
+1531 DKAVV
-1536 VELDSPRR
+1536 VELDSPRH

>member
-1 MSAMT
+1 MSTMT

-20 HYLSVVWGADVVD
+20 HYLSMVWGADVTD
-33 WYIYAKQNGLSGQ
+33 WYTYAKQNGLSGQ

-79 FLHKAKKEGFQKVI
+79 FLHRSKKEGFKKVI
-93 VVADKISTRVEEE
+93 IVADKISTRVEEE

-113 VIFIKAADVKQY
+113 VIFVKAADVKQY
-125 ANGHGEPA
+125 ANGHAEA
-133 IVKQKLSPL
+133 VIVKQKLSPL
-142 PHQQQAIEAVL
+142 PHQKRAIEAVL

-175 SIKIAESLVGDSGWV
+175 SIKIAEELVGDKGWL

-215 NAYAVLSDDKV
+215 NAYAVVSDDKV
-226 GRVTAK
+226 GRVNAK
-232 KKTEIDDD
+232 KKNEIDDDD
-240 ENNIVDTANWHK
+240 ENNIIDTTNWHK

-297 GLPEFELVICDEA
+297 GLPEFELIICDEA

-323 SVFKKVHYNEHVKA
+323 SVFKKVHYNDYIQG

-355 DEADEIAALYNMND
+355 KEADEIAALYNMND

-396 LLLFIDRREKKL
+396 LLLFIDRRKKKL
-408 IKEKLQEQ
+408 LQ
-416 LKREQEKFQE
+416 QEFQ
-426 HLKEEEIL
+426 K
-434 NFQEYL
+434 YL
-440 KQQRALNVDYAT
+440 KQERALNVDYAT
-452 KLKAL
+452 KIKAL

-467 EKDRPIRVKP
+467 ERDRPIRVKP
-477 KSGIIFTNRVKR
+477 KCGIIFTNRVKR
-489 AKEISQEYNKIISV
+489 AKEISQEYKKVIS
-503 SSNIS
+503 SSSKIS
-508 IDYIEGLMSAYD
+508 IEYIEGLMSAYD
-520 KARLIKWLGDG
+520 KARLIKWLGEG
-531 KEDDVHILANAKV
+531 KEDDVRILANAKV

-601 KEKIDKSTFKVIWQ
+601 KEKIDKSTFKIIWQ

-638 KKEKTE
+638 KKEKAE
-644 ETFEPLK
+644 ETFEPLA
-651 EDKTEEVEESRE
+651 EDKTEAVEDSRE
-663 NEIRLG
+663 NEIKLG
-669 ILGGRS
+669 IIGGQI
-675 PELIEIRNFIIP
+675 PELLEIRNFIIP

-698 FIVDWTSEATKLAK
+698 FIADWTSEATKLAK
-712 EIKSLLEEE
+712 EVKSLLEEE
-721 IQNPQSPIKVKV
+721 IKNTNSPIKAKIE
-733 DELREK
+733 ELRTQ

-748 FTIEDKKLIAIITQH
+748 FTIEDKKLIAIITQY

-772 LFFDKKSE
+772 LFFDKKSK
-780 VEKVLDSLFDEFKY
+780 VEKVLDSLFDEFKH

-799 SDRLQYFYRKATN
+799 SERLQYFYQKATA

-854 VVNFAVYMT
+854 VVNFAVFMT
-863 NELAKKHLGKTL
+863 NELAKKHLDKTL

-892 IVSVID
+892 IASVID
-898 MITPEEARAKIER
+898 MITPEEARAKVEC
-911 GEIRAADIE
+911 GEIRAADLE

-929 NIQDTLDRKIDD
+929 NIQDTLERKMDE

-953 LYFLSEEKAGL
+953 LYFLSDPEAGL
-964 LDINPL
+964 FDKNPF
-970 KEHAQKHKQKSI
+970 KEHAKKHKQKPI

-993 KRDDTE
+993 FREDIEKENKIFIPTIIAKRIE
-999 SETVIKLPK
+999 
-1008 NIAERIKET
+1008 ET
-1017 YIKYAKDFGVKNVN
+1017 YTKYALAMNIKGLNK
-1031 RYIDPYI
+1031 YIDPYI
-1038 QTFRVLTDKVKEGI
+1038 QTLRILTDKVKEGI
-1052 VTMVVNN
+1052 VSMVVNN

-1065 NGVGIRVS
+1065 IGAGIRAS
-1073 LQKEYDYIYVYDL
+1073 LQKEYDYIYIYDL
-1086 KGSVNNG
+1086 KGNVNNVMKG
-1093 MRGIEFRKIEGENVF
+1093 LGIREKEGENVF

-1115 VCVIFFIKNSK
+1115 VCVIWLIKK
-1126 SQNKRAQIYY
+1126 FETKNKKAEIYY
-1136 AEIDDGLKTKEKLRK
+1136 AEIENGLSTKEKLRK
-1151 LKNIVA
+1151 IKNIITNTN
-1157 KKDEHVGWRHIIPNE
+1157 ESIIWRPIVPNE
-1172 RYDWLNKHDSNF
+1172 RYDWLNQCSSDFHK
-1184 YEYPELRE
+1184 YPELR
-1192 KVFSVF
+1192 KTVFNIF
-1198 SNGII
+1198 SNGIV
-1203 TGKDYVLYDFAVGS
+1203 TGKDYVLYDFSKAELV
-1217 LSRKVTGYFN
+1217 KKMQEYFN
-1227 IEDLHKHIRIA
+1227 MEDLHKQIKIA
-1238 VYRPFVPMWVC
+1238 FYRPFVPMWVC
-1249 HYGKVLNAI
+1249 HHRKALSSIYQ
-1258 HKTAFIDTESPIITA
+1258 TEDIDTNFPIMA
-1273 FYSNPGTDLFMTG
+1273 ALYASNITDLFATM
-1286 YICDYKLHGHQVMLY
+1286 YICAKHLSGPQTMLY
-1301 PLRTKKSSGLFDS
+1301 PLRTKSKGNVIFDS
-1314 NNDGSNN
+1314 NNGDSNN
-1321 EVSVPNINA
+1321 EVSIPNINA

-1353 IAGVIATPRYSEQ
+1353 IAGVIATPRYSEH

-1375 HRVPIFDR
+1375 HRVPIFDS
-1383 ESFQK
+1383 EAFQR
-1388 ISAIGRKL
+1388 IAAAGRNL
-1396 GELQMLYQDYM
+1396 AELQMLYQDYM
-1407 VGMVLKVWKDESLR
+1407 VGIVLKVWKDESLR
-1421 NLPEYALQTT
+1421 NLPEYPLQIT

-1447 RDKSFIINGIVKI
+1447 QDKSFIINGVVKI
-1460 SGFPEVALEH
+1460 SGFPEVTLEH

-1494 ITLDPKLTIGEI
+1494 ITLDPKLTIGEM

-1517 LEADKIKKELNTLY
+1517 LEADKIKKELNMLY
-1531 DAAAI
+1531 DAATI
-1536 VELDSPRR
+1536 VELDSSRR

>member
-1 MSAMT
+1 MSTMT
-6 TQHTLGKQLEEATA
+6 TQHTLGKELEEATA
-20 HYLSVVWGADVVD
+20 HYLSVVWGAEVVD
-33 WYIYAKQNGLSGQ
+33 WYTYAKQNGLSGQ
-46 DVGIDL
+46 DAGIDL

-79 FLHKAKKEGFQKVI
+79 FLHRAKKEGFKKVI
-93 VVADKISTRVEEE
+93 IVADKISTRVEEE
-106 IKDFGLD
+106 IKDFDLD
-113 VIFIKAADVKQY
+113 VIFVKAADVKQY
-125 ANGHGEPA
+125 ANGHAEA
-133 IVKQKLSPL
+133 VIVKQKLSPL
-142 PHQQQAIEAVL
+142 PHQKRAIEAVM

-175 SIKIAESLVGDSGWV
+175 SIKIAEELVGDKGWL

-215 NAYAVLSDDKV
+215 NAYAVVSDDKV

-240 ENNIVDTANWHK
+240 ENNIIDTTNWHK

-297 GLPEFELVICDEA
+297 GLPEFELIICDEA

-323 SVFKKVHYNEHVKA
+323 SVFKKVHYNDYIQG

-355 DEADEIAALYNMND
+355 KEADEIAALYNMND

-396 LLLFIDRREKKL
+396 LLLFIDRRKKKL
-408 IKEKLQEQ
+408 LQ
-416 LKREQEKFQE
+416 QEFQ
-426 HLKEEEIL
+426 K
-434 NFQEYL
+434 YL
-440 KQQRALNVDYAT
+440 KQERALNVDYAT
-452 KLKAL
+452 KIKAL
-457 EDFIL
+457 EDLIL

-467 EKDRPIRVKP
+467 ERDRPIRVKP
-477 KSGIIFTNRVKR
+477 KCGIIFTNRVKR
-489 AKEISQEYNKIISV
+489 AKEISQEYKNVVST

-520 KARLIKWLGDG
+520 KARLIKWLGEG

-638 KKEKTE
+638 KKEKVE
-644 ETFEPLK
+644 ETIEPLR
-651 EDKTEEVEESRE
+651 EDKTEEVEDSRE
-663 NEIRLG
+663 NEIKLG
-669 ILGGRS
+669 ILGGQS
-675 PELIEIRNFIIP
+675 LELQELRNFIVP

-698 FIVDWTSEATKLAK
+698 FIADWTSEATKLAK
-712 EIKSLLEEE
+712 EIKGILEYE
-721 IQNPQSPIKVKV
+721 IQQPESSVKVKIV
-733 DELREK
+733 ELREK
-739 LKAMYGYEE
+739 LKAMFGYEE
-748 FTIEDKKLIAIITQH
+748 LNIEDKKLIAIVTQY

-772 LFFDKKSE
+772 LFFEKKSE
-780 VEKVLDSLFDEFKY
+780 VEKILDSLFEEFKY

-799 SDRLQYFYRKATN
+799 SERLQYFYRKATA

-835 NNVFKD
+835 NSVFKD
-841 IAKESGIAYTPIE
+841 VAKESGIAYTPIE

-863 NELAKKHLGKTL
+863 NELAKKHLVKTL
-875 GDEDVH
+875 GDENVH

-892 IVSVID
+892 LASVID
-898 MITPEEARAKIER
+898 VITPEEARAKVER
-911 GEIRAADIE
+911 GEIRAADLE

-929 NIQDTLDRKIDD
+929 NIQDTLERKMDD

-964 LDINPL
+964 LDTNPL
-970 KEHAQKHKQKSI
+970 KEHAKKHKQKPI
-982 HIVVTN
+982 HVVVTN
-988 PPWRG
+988 PPWRAQR
-993 KRDDTE
+993 KDKSSE
-999 SETVIKLPK
+999 SGIKVPE
-1008 NIAERIKET
+1008 NIDKRIKGT
-1017 YIKYAKDFGVKNVN
+1017 YVLEAHNLGVWNVN
-1031 RYIDPYI
+1031 TYIDPYI
-1038 QTFRVLTDKVKEGI
+1038 QTLRVLTDKVNEGI

-1059 SFLTSK
+1059 SFLSSK
-1065 NGVGIRVS
+1065 NGVGIRAS
-1073 LQKEYDYIYVYDL
+1073 LQKEYDYIYIYDL
-1086 KGSVNNG
+1086 KGSINNG
-1093 MRGIEFRKIEGENVF
+1093 MRSIELRKIEGENVF

-1115 VCVIFFIKNSK
+1115 VCVIFLLKNSK
-1126 SQNKRAQIYY
+1126 VQNKKAQIYY
-1136 AEIDDGLKTKEKLRK
+1136 AEIGDGLKAKEKLRK
-1151 LKNIVA
+1151 LKNIVVNT
-1157 KKDEHVGWRHIIPNE
+1157 DESVTWQTIVPNE
-1172 RYDWLNKHDSNF
+1172 RYDWLTQGTSNF
-1184 YEYPELRE
+1184 HKYPELR
-1192 KVFSVF
+1192 KTIFNIF
-1198 SNGII
+1198 SNGIA
-1203 TGKDYVLYDFAVGS
+1203 TGRDYIVYDFVAENLVN
-1217 LSRKVTGYFN
+1217 KIQQYYDMQNV
-1227 IEDLHKHIRIA
+1227 HKYIKISF
-1238 VYRPFVPMWVC
+1238 YKPFIPMWLC
-1249 HYGKVLNAI
+1249 YYGKVI
-1258 HKTAFIDTESPIITA
+1258 EGIYKTAFIDISAPTMATLYNNSITDVIITK
-1273 FYSNPGTDLFMTG
+1273 
-1286 YICDYKLHGHQVMLY
+1286 YICGKKLHGHHTMLY
-1301 PLRTKKSSGLFDS
+1301 PLRTKSKGNGIFDS
-1314 NNDGSNN
+1314 NNGDSNN
-1321 EVSVPNINA
+1321 EVSIPNINA

-1353 IAGVIATPRYSEQ
+1353 IAGVIATLRYSEQ

-1383 ESFQK
+1383 ESFQR
-1388 ISAIGRKL
+1388 ISAVGRNL
-1396 GELQMLYQDYM
+1396 AELQMLYQDYM
-1407 VGMVLKVWKDESLR
+1407 VGMVLKVWKDENLR
-1421 NLPEYALQTT
+1421 NLPEHTLQIT

-1447 RDKSFIINGIVKI
+1447 RDKSFIINGIAKI
-1460 SGFPEVALEH
+1460 SGFPEGALEH

-1494 ITLDPKLTIGEI
+1494 ITLDPKLTIGEM
-1506 YDIMKKLTYYC
+1506 YDIMKKLTHYC
-1517 LEADKIKKELNTLY
+1517 VEADKIKKELNTLY

>member
-1 MSAMT
+1 MT
-6 TQHTLGKQLEEATA
+6 TQHTLGKELEEATA
-20 HYLSVVWGADVVD
+20 HYLSAVWGADVID
-33 WYIYAKQNGLSGQ
+33 WYTYAKQNGLSGQ

-52 VAYKNGEAYAVQ
+52 VAYKKGETYAVQ
-64 CKNWERTVGINDLLS
+64 CKNWGRTVGINDLLS

-93 VVADKISTRVEEE
+93 VVADKISSRVEEE

-125 ANGHGEPA
+125 ANGHGEPT

-142 PHQQQAIEAVL
+142 PHQQRAIEAVL

-175 SIKIAESLVGDSGWV
+175 SIKIAEELVGDKGWV

-210 SDYQV
+210 SAYQV
-215 NAYAVLSDDKV
+215 NAYAVVSDNKV
-226 GRVTAK
+226 GRVNGK

-240 ENNIVDTANWHK
+240 ENNVVDTTNWHK

-271 RFEPNKLNVIFSTYQ
+271 RFEPNKLNIIFSTYQ
-286 SLDVLIEAHEL
+286 SLDVLIEAHDL

-323 SVFKKVHYNEHVKA
+323 SVFKKIHYNEHIKA

-355 DEADEIAALYNMND
+355 DEADQIAALYNMND

-396 LLLFIDRREKKL
+396 LLLFVDKRKKK
-408 IKEKLQEQ
+408 IIQKEFK
-416 LKREQEKFQE
+416 
-426 HLKEEEIL
+426 
-434 NFQEYL
+434 EYL
-440 KQQRALNVDYAT
+440 EQQGALNVDYTT
-452 KLKAL
+452 KIKAI

-467 EKDRPIRVKP
+467 ERDRPIRVKP

-489 AKEISQEYNKIISV
+489 AKEISQEYKNVVSI

-520 KARLIKWLGDG
+520 KARLIKWLGEG

-651 EDKTEEVEESRE
+651 EGKTEEVEDSKE
-663 NEIRLG
+663 NEIKLG

-675 PELIEIRNFIIP
+675 PELIELRNFIVP

-698 FIVDWTSEATKLAK
+698 FIADWTSEATKLAK
-712 EIKSLLEEE
+712 EVKSLLEEE
-721 IQNPQSPIKVKV
+721 IQNPQSHIKAKV
-733 DELREK
+733 EELRER

-748 FTIEDKKLIAIITQH
+748 FTIEDKKLIAIITQY

-780 VEKVLDSLFDEFKY
+780 VEKVLDKLFEEFKH

-799 SDRLQYFYRKATN
+799 SERLQYFYQKATN

-835 NNVFKD
+835 NNVFKEV
-841 IAKESGIAYTPIE
+841 AKESGIAYTPIE
-854 VVNFAVYMT
+854 VVNFAVFMT
-863 NELAKKHLGKTL
+863 NELAKKHLDKTL

-881 IVDPFAGTGSF
+881 VVDPFAGTGSF
-892 IVSVID
+892 IASVMN
-898 MITPEEARAKIER
+898 MITPEEAKAKVER
-911 GEIRAADIE
+911 GEIRGADLE

-929 NIQDTLDRKIDD
+929 NIQDTLERKMDE

-964 LDINPL
+964 LDTNPL
-970 KEHAQKHKQKSI
+970 KEHAKKHKQKPI

-988 PPWRG
+988 PPWRAQR
-993 KRDDTE
+993 KDKSSE
-999 SETVIKLPK
+999 SGIKVPE
-1008 NIAERIKET
+1008 NIDKRIKET
-1017 YIKYAKDFGVKNVN
+1017 YVLEAHNLGVWNVN
-1031 RYIDPYI
+1031 TYIDPYI
-1038 QTFRVLTDKVKEGI
+1038 QTLRVLTDKVKEGI

-1065 NGVGIRVS
+1065 NGVGIRAS
-1073 LQKEYDYIYVYDL
+1073 LQKEYDYIYIYDL
-1086 KGSVNNG
+1086 KGSINNG
-1093 MRGIEFRKIEGENVF
+1093 MKSIELRKIEGENVF

-1115 VCVIFFIKNSK
+1115 VCAIFLIKNSK
-1126 SQNKRAQIYY
+1126 SQNKSAKIYY
-1136 AEIDDGLKTKEKLRK
+1136 AQIGDGLKAKEKLRK
-1151 LKNIVA
+1151 LKELVTNTNA
-1157 KKDEHVGWRHIIPNE
+1157 HVIWEPIIPNE
-1172 RYDWLNKHDSNF
+1172 RYDWLNQGSSNF
-1184 YEYPELRE
+1184 HKFPELR
-1192 KVFSVF
+1192 KTIFNIF
-1198 SNGII
+1198 SNGIV
-1203 TGKDYVLYDFAVGS
+1203 TGKDYILYEFTVEG
-1217 LSRKVTGYFN
+1217 LSKKIRKYFH
-1227 IEDLHKHIRIA
+1227 IEDLNNQIRIA
-1238 VYRPFVPMWVC
+1238 FYKPFVPMWVYY
-1249 HYGKVLNAI
+1249 HSKILEAI
-1258 HKTAFIDTESPIITA
+1258 YKTTSIDTDAPIITSV
-1273 FYSNPGTDLFMTG
+1273 YGNIETDLFITR
-1286 YICDYKLHGHQVMLY
+1286 YICAKTLHGQQTMLY
-1301 PLRTKKSSGLFDS
+1301 PLRTKSEGNGIFHSI
-1314 NNDGSNN
+1314 NDGSNN
-1321 EVSVPNINA
+1321 QTSIPNINA

-1353 IAGVIATPRYSEQ
+1353 IAGAIATPRYSEQ
-1366 YGNNLISSH
+1366 YGNNLVSSH
-1375 HRVPIFDR
+1375 HRVPIFDC

-1388 ISAIGRKL
+1388 IAAAGRKL
-1396 GELQMLYQDYM
+1396 AELQMTYQDYM
-1407 VGMVLKVWKDESLR
+1407 VGMVLKVWKDENLR
-1421 NLPEYALQTT
+1421 NLPEHQLQII

-1440 EYIRYDS
+1440 EHIRYDS
-1447 RDKSFIINGIVKI
+1447 RDKSFIINGVAKI
-1460 SGFPEVALEH
+1460 NGFPEVAIEH

-1480 VANRL
+1480 VASRL

-1494 ITLDPKLTIGEI
+1494 ITLDPKLTIGEM

-1517 LEADKIKKELNTLY
+1517 VEADKIKKELNTLY
-1531 DAAAI
+1531 DAATI
-1536 VELDSPRR
+1536 VELDSPSR

>member
-20 HYLSVVWGADVVD
+20 HYLREIWGAEVAD
-33 WYIYAKQNGLSGQ
+33 WYTYAKQNGLNGQ
-46 DVGIDL
+46 DTGIDL

-64 CKNWERTVGINDLLS
+64 CKNWVKSVGINELLS
-79 FLHKAKKEGFQKVI
+79 FLHRAKKNGFKKAI
-93 VVADKISTRVEEE
+93 IVADKISSRVEEE
-106 IKDFGLD
+106 IKDFELD
-113 VIFIKAADVKQY
+113 VIFIKAADVRQY
-125 ANGHGEPA
+125 ANGYEEPT

-142 PHQQQAIEAVL
+142 PHQQRAIEAVL

-166 PPGTGKTYT
+166 PPGTGKTYIST
-175 SIKIAESLVGDSGWV
+175 KIAEELVGDKGWI

-210 SDYQV
+210 SEYQV
-215 NAYAVLSDDKV
+215 NAYAVVSDNKV
-226 GRVTAK
+226 GKVNSK

-240 ENNIVDTANWHK
+240 DENNIIDTTNWHK

-261 TTAHDLIKNL
+261 TTAQDLVRNL
-271 RFEPNKLNVIFSTYQ
+271 RFETNKLNVIFSTYQ
-286 SLDVLIEAHEL
+286 SLDVLIEAHGL

-323 SVFKKVHYNEHVKA
+323 SVFKKVHYNEYIKA

-355 DEADEIAALYNMND
+355 DEADQIAALYNMND
-369 PELFGP
+369 PDLFGP

-386 NDGVILPYTL
+386 NDKVILPYTL
-396 LLLFIDRREKKL
+396 LLLFIDKRKKKL
-408 IKEKLQEQ
+408 
-416 LKREQEKFQE
+416 
-426 HLKEEEIL
+426 LKEQ
-434 NFQEYL
+434 FKEYL
-440 KQQRALNVDYAT
+440 KKQGALNVDYTT
-452 KLKAL
+452 KIKAI
-457 EDFIL
+457 EYFIL

-467 EKDRPIRVKP
+467 EKDRPIQVKP
-477 KSGIIFTNRVKR
+477 KCGIIFANRVKR
-489 AKEISQEYNKIISV
+489 AKEISEQYKEIISA

-508 IDYIEGLMSAYD
+508 IEYIEGLMSAYD
-520 KARLIKWLGDG
+520 KARLIKWLGEG

-638 KKEKTE
+638 KKEEAE

-651 EDKTEEVEESRE
+651 ESKAEEVEDSRE
-663 NEIRLG
+663 NEIKLG

-675 PELIEIRNFIIP
+675 PELIELRNFIVP
-687 KIVKIFRLAHE
+687 KIVKIFRLANE
-698 FIVDWTSEATKLAK
+698 FIADWTAETTKLAK

-721 IQNPQSPIKVKV
+721 IRNPQSYIKAKVK
-733 DELREK
+733 ELQEK

-748 FTIEDKKLIAIITQH
+748 LTIEDKKLIAIITQY

-772 LFFDKKSE
+772 LFFGKKSD
-780 VEKVLDSLFDEFKY
+780 VEKILDSLFEEFKY

-799 SDRLQYFYRKATN
+799 SERLQYFYRKATA

-863 NELAKKHLGKTL
+863 NELAKKHLRKTL

-892 IVSVID
+892 IASVID
-898 MITPEEARAKIER
+898 MIKPEEARAKVER
-911 GEIRAADIE
+911 GEIRAADLE
-920 LLPYLILLK
+920 MLPYLILLK
-929 NIQDTLDRKIDD
+929 NIQDTLERKMDD

-964 LDINPL
+964 LDKNPL
-970 KEHAQKHKQKSI
+970 KEHAQKHKQKPI

-993 KRDDTE
+993 FRQDKENE
-999 SETVIKLPK
+999 SEIFVPTT
-1008 NIAERIKET
+1008 IAKRIEET
-1017 YIKYAKDFGVKNVN
+1017 YAKYAKEVLGTDIRNVS
-1031 RYIDPYI
+1031 RYNDPYI
-1038 QTFRVLTDKVKEGI
+1038 QTLRALTDKVKEGI
-1052 VTMVVNN
+1052 LTMVVNN

-1065 NGVGIRVS
+1065 IGVGIRAS
-1073 LQKEYDYIYVYDL
+1073 LQREYDYIYIYDL
-1086 KGSVNNG
+1086 KGNINNG
-1093 MRGIEFRKIEGENVF
+1093 MKSNELRKIEGENVF

-1115 VCVIFFIKNSK
+1115 VCVIFLVKNSK
-1126 SQNKRAQIYY
+1126 VQNKKAQVYY
-1136 AEIDDGLKTKEKLRK
+1136 AEIGDDLKTKEKLRK
-1151 LKNIVA
+1151 LKNIVINTN
-1157 KKDEHVGWRHIIPNE
+1157 ESVTWHPITPNE
-1172 RYDWLNKHDSNF
+1172 RYDWLNQCDQNF
-1184 YEYPELRE
+1184 HNYPELR
-1192 KVFSVF
+1192 KAIFNVF
-1198 SNGII
+1198 SNGVT
-1203 TGKDYVLYDFAVGS
+1203 TGKDYIVYDYLEAS
-1217 LSRKVTGYFN
+1217 LIKKVQRYFN
-1227 IEDLHKHIRIA
+1227 IGDLHKHTKISF
-1238 VYRPFVPMWVC
+1238 YKPFVPMWIC
-1249 HYGKVLNAI
+1249 H
-1258 HKTAFIDTESPIITA
+1258 HKITLKEIYKTSVIDTDAPTA
-1273 FYSNPGTDLFMTG
+1273 AVIYGNPETDLFITR
-1286 YICDYKLHGHQVMLY
+1286 YICDFFLHGRHTMLY
-1301 PLRTKKSSGLFDS
+1301 PYRTKSEGNGIFDS
-1314 NNDGSNN
+1314 TNDGSNN
-1321 EVSVPNINA
+1321 ATSTPNINA

-1340 NMPNLTDEDLFYY
+1340 NMLNLTDEDLFYY

-1388 ISAIGRKL
+1388 ISAVGREL

-1407 VGMVLKVWKDESLR
+1407 VGMVLKVWKDENLR
-1421 NLPEYALQTT
+1421 NLPEYPLQIT
-1431 GDADMDKVI
+1431 GDSDMDKVI
-1440 EYIRYDS
+1440 EHIRYDS
-1447 RDKSFIINGIVKI
+1447 RDKSFIINGVVKI
-1460 SGFPEVALEH
+1460 SGFPEGALEH
-1470 RIGTLPVLKT
+1470 RIGTLHVLKT

-1485 QPRHDEKTG
+1485 QPRRDEKTG
-1494 ITLDPKLTIGEI
+1494 ITLDPNLTIGDI

-1517 LEADKIKKELNTLY
+1517 IEADKIKKELNTLY
-1531 DAAAI
+1531 DAAII
-1536 VELDSPRR
+1536 VELDSPSY

>member
-1 MSAMT
+1 MT
-6 TQHTLGKQLEEATA
+6 TQHTLGKQLEEAA
-20 HYLSVVWGADVVD
+20 IHYLKVVWGADVVD
-33 WYIYAKQNGLSGQ
+33 WYTYAKQNGLSGQ

-64 CKNWERTVGINDLLS
+64 CKNWERSVGINDLLN
-79 FLHKAKKEGFQKVI
+79 FLHRAKKEGFKKAI
-93 VVADKISTRVEEE
+93 IVADKISTRVEEE
-106 IKDFGLD
+106 IKDFDLD
-113 VIFIKAADVKQY
+113 VIFVKATDVKQY
-125 ANGHGEPA
+125 ANSYEEA
-133 IVKQKLSPL
+133 NIVKQKLTPL
-142 PHQQQAIEAVL
+142 PHQQRAIEAGL

-201 QTIREYHLK
+201 QTIRECHLK
-210 SDYQV
+210 SEYKV
-215 NAYAVLSDDKV
+215 NAYAVVSDNKV
-226 GRVTAK
+226 GRVNGK

-240 ENNIVDTANWHK
+240 ENNVIDTTNWHK

-261 TTAHDLIKNL
+261 TTAQDLVKNL

-286 SLDVLIEAHEL
+286 SLDVLIEAHGL

-323 SVFKKVHYNEHVKA
+323 SVFKKVHYDEYIKA

-355 DEADEIAALYNMND
+355 DEADQIAAMYNMND

-396 LLLFIDRREKKL
+396 LLLFIDRRKKKL
-408 IKEKLQEQ
+408 LQ
-416 LKREQEKFQE
+416 QEFQ
-426 HLKEEEIL
+426 K
-434 NFQEYL
+434 YL
-440 KQQRALNVDYAT
+440 KQERALNVDYAT
-452 KLKAL
+452 KIKAL

-467 EKDRPIRVKP
+467 ERDRPIRVKP
-477 KSGIIFTNRVKR
+477 KCGIIFTNRVKR
-489 AKEISQEYNKIISV
+489 AKEISQEYKKVISL
-503 SSNIS
+503 SSKIS

-520 KARLIKWLGDG
+520 KARLIKWLGEG
-531 KEDDVHILANAKV
+531 KEDDVRILANAKV

-638 KKEKTE
+638 KKEKAE
-644 ETFEPLK
+644 ETIKPLK
-651 EDKTEEVEESRE
+651 EGKDEEVEDSRE
-663 NEIRLG
+663 NEIKLG

-675 PELIEIRNFIIP
+675 PELIELRNFIVP

-698 FIVDWTSEATKLAK
+698 FIADWTSEATKLAK
-712 EIKSLLEEE
+712 EVKSLLEEE
-721 IQNPQSPIKVKV
+721 KQNPQSSIKAKV
-733 DELREK
+733 EELRAK

-748 FTIEDKKLIAIITQH
+748 FTIEDKKLIAIITQY

-780 VEKVLDSLFDEFKY
+780 VEKILDRLFGEFKH

-799 SDRLQYFYRKATN
+799 SERLQYFYRKATN

-841 IAKESGIAYTPIE
+841 VAKESGIAYTPIE

-881 IVDPFAGTGSF
+881 VVDPFAGTGSF
-892 IVSVID
+892 IASVID
-898 MITPEEARAKIER
+898 MISPEEAKSKVER
-911 GEIRAADIE
+911 GEIRAADLE

-929 NIQDTLDRKIDD
+929 NIQDTLERKMDN

-970 KEHAQKHKQKSI
+970 KEHAKKHKQKPI

-993 KRDDTE
+993 LREDIE
-999 SETVIKLPK
+999 SESIVKMPK

-1017 YIKYAKDFGVKNVN
+1017 YIRYAKYFGIKSVSK
-1031 RYIDPYI
+1031 YIDLYI
-1038 QTFRVLTDKVKEGI
+1038 QTLRVLTDKVKDGI

-1065 NGVGIRVS
+1065 NGVGIRAS
-1073 LQKEYDYIYVYDL
+1073 LQKEYDYIYIYDL
-1086 KGSVNNG
+1086 KGNIKNVMLG
-1093 MRGIEFRKIEGENVF
+1093 LGLREVEGENVF

-1115 VCVIFFIKNSK
+1115 VCVIFLVKHSK
-1126 SQNKRAQIYY
+1126 SQNKKAQIYY
-1136 AEIDDGLKTKEKLRK
+1136 AEIGDGLKAKEKLRK
-1151 LKNIVA
+1151 LKNIVLNTN
-1157 KKDEHVGWRHIIPNE
+1157 ESVIWQPIIPSE
-1172 RYDWLNKHDSNF
+1172 RYDWLNQCDQNF
-1184 YEYPELRE
+1184 HKYPELRKE
-1192 KVFSVF
+1192 IFNVF
-1198 SNGII
+1198 SNGIV
-1203 TGKDYVLYDFAVGS
+1203 TGKDYIVYDFTAED
-1217 LSRKVTGYFN
+1217 LNKKLQEYFN
-1227 IEDLHKHIRIA
+1227 IKDLNEHLQIA
-1238 VYRPFVPMWVC
+1238 SHRPFVPMWVC
-1249 HYGKVLNAI
+1249 YHGNIL
-1258 HKTAFIDTESPIITA
+1258 TRSCRTGFIDMNSPTITA
-1273 FYSNPGTDLFMTG
+1273 LYSSNMTDLFIAK
-1286 YICDYKLHGHQVMLY
+1286 YICDVNLHGNPTMLY
-1301 PLRTKKSSGLFDS
+1301 PLRIKSKSSGLFDS

-1321 EVSVPNINA
+1321 EVSVPNINS

-1353 IAGVIATPRYSEQ
+1353 IAGVIATPRYSEH

-1396 GELQMLYQDYM
+1396 AELQMLYQDYM
-1407 VGMVLKVWKDESLR
+1407 VGMVLKVWKNEGLR
-1421 NLPEYALQTT
+1421 NLPEYQLQIT
-1431 GDADMDKVI
+1431 GDVDMDKVI

-1485 QPRHDEKTG
+1485 QPRRDDKTG
-1494 ITLDPKLTIGEI
+1494 ITLDPKLTIREM
-1506 YDIMKKLTYYC
+1506 YDIMKKLTHYC
-1517 LEADKIKKELNTLY
+1517 LEAEKIKMELNTLY